1 MPESTLVVIDFETY
15 WDSKTYTLSKMGPI
29 EYVRNENFAPQL
41 CAFAMSNGACCV
53 DCFAVE
59 HERLRTTFEN
69 LDTHDVAWCG
79 HNMHG
84 FDSLILSEFFD
95 FHPRKI
101 WDTIAMMRWTGLSR
115 VCRESHAALTEFLG
129 NGHKAAGTV
138 VSDHKQWP
146 DDFTPEERMFFIQYC
161 KDDAAQCY
169 QNAQAMLPYMTPDAL
184 RFMSITARMATEPSF
199 VLDEDLLL
207 EYLSDL
213 DAAAD
218 KARQE
223 LMSMFSFQTNADML
237 AALRS
242 ADKFAVMLRSLGVE
256 PPLKESAAK
265 TKTKREKLQLAADAG
280 VPGAA
285 EELENMQPVMTYAF
299 SKTDVDFVLMQDH
312 PDPRVALLVRTR
324 LQLNSSIDR
333 SRAETLLKF
342 ARMHKPLPI
351 MLGAWLAHTGRYS
364 AGASADAGTKTDKL
378 QFQNLSKRDPSKRK
392 LRQAIKVPEG
402 QVVVAC
408 DSAQIEARGLAFV
421 ANEVGLLTQFRE
433 GRDPYSELAETIFGV
448 PWQDIKAGAKAGDKK
463 MKMYRNTGKTG
474 ILSCLA
480 GTVEVLTN
488 TGWKRIDTVSVND
501 KVWDGVSWVK
511 HEGLI
516 CNGWRNTIN
525 VAGIDMTPDHLVFDG
540 SSWKMAVE
548 LLGEPRYLKSA
559 TEWAS
564 ASYETV
570 LLTHQKDIAPYG
582 FSPHVLTAAPN
593 AGIEAMPWLMERLAS
608 CARTARHETLSILQ
622 VLRGVLKTLKSVP
635 SLANSQFLTTTVTNT
650 LMPTAKNVQSTVHW
664 CSALA
669 GLNHIGYCN
678 PICVTDGPQDV
689 MLVQRRKQEQH
700 KTKSI
705 GTMQMWCRIMQH
717 VGGYLGVFP
726 LVSHDAVQRR
736 ISVKPGNI
744 MEAGVS
750 ESNFQTVE
758 PFSSILSR
766 CRDMMTRLWSWIG
779 LIATG
784 TMRQVISVL
793 LRGRRIYITEDR
805 LGTCSRS
812 STISEKI
819 KPCLRGV
826 SVPSNTNYIQKV
838 YDLKNCGPNNRFL
851 IRQEGTV
858 LMVHNCGY
866 GVGHTKYS
874 NTLLRQGI
882 HLHEDLDRHHELARY
897 AHGIYR
903 AAHPNIVAFWKTA
916 ENVLEAMLRGE
927 SGTFGGPNNDIYTF
941 GIMPVGP
948 RTDLCVPSV
957 RFPSGYILRYP
968 GLRVER
974 NDRGKWQFLYDTYKG
989 ASKIPTHIYGGAFT
1003 NNLVQ
1008 GLSFVDVIMYQGCRM
1023 DEAGIKLACNIHDAW
1038 ASVVPEEQGEYV
1050 KQQMLHYMSM
1060 VPPALNGL
1068 PVACEA
1074 EIGTTFEIV

>member
-41 CAFAMSNGACCV
+41 CAFAMSNGPCCV
-53 DCFAVE
+53 DCSVVE

-146 DDFTPEERMFFIQYC
+146 DDFTPEERAFFIQYC
-161 KDDAAQCY
+161 KDDAGQCY

-213 DAAAD
+213 DNAAD

-280 VPGAA
+280 RPGAA

-402 QVVVAC
+402 HVVVAC
-408 DSAQIEARGLAFV
+408 DSSQIEARGLAFV

-448 PWQDIKAGAKAGDKK
+448 PWQDIKAGAKAGDKRLK
-463 MKMYRNTGKTG
+463 NYRNVGKTG
-474 ILSCLA
+474 ILSCFA
-480 GTVEVLTN
+480 GDTEVLTD
-488 TGWKRIDTVSVND
+488 TGWKPIVMVSETD
-501 KVWDGVSWVK
+501 KLWDGESWVR
-511 HEGLI
+511 HNGLI
-516 CNGWRNTIN
+516 CNGKKNTIEL
-525 VAGIDMTPDHLVFDG
+525 AGVRVTPDHLIFDG
-540 SSWKMAVE
+540 FSWKTVAA
-548 LLGEPRYLKSA
+548 LQNEPRYLKSA
-559 TEWAS
+559 MFLAVEQSLIALWNNESVSGVSCTNVNVANAEHYIGTMDTLFPEENVQPLARIAAYVTEQICGA
-564 ASYETV
+564 
-570 LLTHQKDIAPYG
+570 L
-582 FSPHVLTAAPN
+582 
-593 AGIEAMPWLMERLAS
+593 
-608 CARTARHETLSILQ
+608 HENTL
-622 VLRGVLKTLKSVP
+622 TLKSDSDSGISQLSVVNEDC
-635 SLANSQFLTTTVTNT
+635 SLAEQTRTVESICHLFNATVVQNLSGHCKQILEQAGLHVVTCVRRNSRILQDMDQTMSAAQSLFLTPDCESVTSNESMYADNGVKILRTPLTRAMEEEVLSFVSRMLGISYYTYPRLKAGMT
-650 LMPTAKNVQSTVHW
+650 LLSSSTVSTTMETTKEETYAWLH
-664 CSALA
+664 
-669 GLNHIGYCN
+669 GLSNA
-678 PICVTDGPQDV
+678 VTDV
-689 MLVQRRKQEQH
+689 LFHLYKQ
-700 KTKSI
+700 KT
-705 GTMQMWCRIMQH
+705 T
-717 VGGYLGVFP
+717 
-726 LVSHDAVQRR
+726 
-736 ISVKPGNI
+736 N
-744 MEAGVS
+744 
-750 ESNFQTVE
+750 
-758 PFSSILSR
+758 
-766 CRDMMTRLWSWIG
+766 
-779 LIATG
+779 
-784 TMRQVISVL
+784 
-793 LRGRRIYITEDR
+793 
-805 LGTCSRS
+805 
-812 STISEKI
+812 SEKN
-819 KPCLRGV
+819 C
-826 SVPSNTNYIQKV
+826 SNSELQMEEV
-838 YDLKNCGPNNRFL
+838 YDIRNAGPNHRFVVRSKVGWL
-851 IRQEGTV
+851 WC
-858 LMVHNCGY
+858 HNCGY

-882 HLHEDLDRHHELARY
+882 RLHEDLDRHHELARY

-968 GLRVER
+968 GLRAER
-974 NDRGKWQFLYDTYKG
+974 NDRGKWQFVYDTYKG

>member
-1 MPESTLVVIDFETY
+1 MTESTLVVIDFETY

-29 EYVRNENFAPQL
+29 EYVRNENFVPQL

-53 DCFAVE
+53 DCSDVE
-59 HERLRTTFEN
+59 HERLRTTFKN

-95 FHPRKI
+95 FHPRQI

-129 NGHKAAGTV
+129 NGNKAAGTV

-146 DDFTPEERMFFIQYC
+146 DDFTPEERAFFIQYC
-161 KDDAAQCY
+161 KDDAGQCY

-213 DAAAD
+213 DDAAD

-223 LMSMFSFQTNADML
+223 LMAMFSFQTNADML

-280 VPGAA
+280 RPGAA

-402 QVVVAC
+402 HVVVAC
-408 DSAQIEARGLAFV
+408 DSSQIEARGLAFV
-421 ANEVGLLTQFRE
+421 SNEVGLLTQFRE

-448 PWQDIKAGAKAGDKK
+448 PWQDIKAGAKSGDKT
-463 MKMYRNTGKTG
+463 MEMYRNTGKTG
-474 ILSCLA
+474 ILSCFA
-480 GTVEVLTN
+480 GDTEVLTD
-488 TGWKRIDTVSVND
+488 TGWKPIVMVSETD
-501 KVWDGVSWVK
+501 KLWDGESWVR
-511 HEGLI
+511 HNGLI
-516 CNGWRNTIN
+516 CNGKKNTIEL
-525 VAGIDMTPDHLVFDG
+525 AGVRVTPDHLIFDG
-540 SSWKMAVE
+540 FSWKTVAA
-548 LLGEPRYLKSA
+548 LQNEPRYLKSA
-559 TEWAS
+559 MFLAVEQSLIALWNNESVSGVSCTNVNVANAEHYIGTMDTLFPEENVQPLARIAAYVTEQICGA
-564 ASYETV
+564 
-570 LLTHQKDIAPYG
+570 L
-582 FSPHVLTAAPN
+582 
-593 AGIEAMPWLMERLAS
+593 
-608 CARTARHETLSILQ
+608 HENTL
-622 VLRGVLKTLKSVP
+622 TLKSDSDSGISQSSVVNEDC
-635 SLANSQFLTTTVTNT
+635 SLAEQTRTVESICHLFNATVVQNLSGHCKQILEQAGLHGVTCVRRNSRTLQDMDQTMSAAQSLFLTPDCESVTSNESMYADNGVKILRTPLTRAMEEEVLSFVSRMLGISYYTYPRLKAGMT
-650 LMPTAKNVQSTVHW
+650 LLSSSTVSTTMETTKEETYVWLH
-664 CSALA
+664 
-669 GLNHIGYCN
+669 GLSNA
-678 PICVTDGPQDV
+678 VTDV
-689 MLVQRRKQEQH
+689 LFHLYKQ
-700 KTKSI
+700 KT
-705 GTMQMWCRIMQH
+705 T
-717 VGGYLGVFP
+717 
-726 LVSHDAVQRR
+726 
-736 ISVKPGNI
+736 N
-744 MEAGVS
+744 
-750 ESNFQTVE
+750 
-758 PFSSILSR
+758 
-766 CRDMMTRLWSWIG
+766 
-779 LIATG
+779 
-784 TMRQVISVL
+784 
-793 LRGRRIYITEDR
+793 
-805 LGTCSRS
+805 
-812 STISEKI
+812 SEKN
-819 KPCLRGV
+819 C
-826 SVPSNTNYIQKV
+826 SNSELQMEEV
-838 YDLKNCGPNNRFL
+838 YDIRNAGPNHRFVVRSKVGWL
-851 IRQEGTV
+851 WC
-858 LMVHNCGY
+858 HNCGY

-968 GLRVER
+968 GLRAER

-1050 KQQMLHYMSM
+1050 KQQMLHYMSI

-1074 EIGTTFEIV
+1074 KIGTTFEIV

>member
-29 EYVRNENFAPQL
+29 EYVRNEKFTPQL
-41 CAFAMSNGACCV
+41 CAFTLSNGSCCV
-53 DCFAVE
+53 DCSVVE

-95 FHPRKI
+95 FHPQKI
-101 WDTIAMMRWTGLSR
+101 YDTIAMMRWTGLSR

-129 NGHKAAGTV
+129 NGNKAAGTV

-146 DDFTPEERMFFIQYC
+146 DDFTPEERAFFIQYC
-161 KDDAAQCY
+161 KDDAGQCY

-223 LMSMFSFQTNADML
+223 LMAMFSFQTNADML

-242 ADKFAVMLRSLGVE
+242 ADKFADMLRSLGIE

-280 VPGAA
+280 RPGAA

-392 LRQAIKVPEG
+392 LRQAIKVPKG
-402 QVVVAC
+402 KVVVAC
-408 DSAQIEARGLAFV
+408 DSSQIEARGLAFV

-474 ILSCLA
+474 ILSC
-480 GTVEVLTN
+480 
-488 TGWKRIDTVSVND
+488 
-501 KVWDGVSWVK
+501 
-511 HEGLI
+511 
-516 CNGWRNTIN
+516 
-525 VAGIDMTPDHLVFDG
+525 
-540 SSWKMAVE
+540 
-548 LLGEPRYLKSA
+548 
-559 TEWAS
+559 
-564 ASYETV
+564 
-570 LLTHQKDIAPYG
+570 
-582 FSPHVLTAAPN
+582 
-593 AGIEAMPWLMERLAS
+593 
-608 CARTARHETLSILQ
+608 
-622 VLRGVLKTLKSVP
+622 
-635 SLANSQFLTTTVTNT
+635 
-650 LMPTAKNVQSTVHW
+650 
-664 CSALA
+664 
-669 GLNHIGYCN
+669 
-678 PICVTDGPQDV
+678 
-689 MLVQRRKQEQH
+689 
-700 KTKSI
+700 
-705 GTMQMWCRIMQH
+705 
-717 VGGYLGVFP
+717 
-726 LVSHDAVQRR
+726 
-736 ISVKPGNI
+736 
-744 MEAGVS
+744 
-750 ESNFQTVE
+750 
-758 PFSSILSR
+758 
-766 CRDMMTRLWSWIG
+766 
-779 LIATG
+779 
-784 TMRQVISVL
+784 
-793 LRGRRIYITEDR
+793 
-805 LGTCSRS
+805 
-812 STISEKI
+812 
-819 KPCLRGV
+819 
-826 SVPSNTNYIQKV
+826 
-838 YDLKNCGPNNRFL
+838 
-851 IRQEGTV
+851 
-858 LMVHNCGY
+858 GY
-866 GVGHTKYS
+866 GVGHHKYS

-968 GLRVER
+968 GLRAER
-974 NDRGKWQFLYDTYKG
+974 NDRGKWQFVYDTYKG

-1050 KQQMLHYMSM
+1050 KQQMLHYMSI

>member
-29 EYVRNENFAPQL
+29 EYVRNEKFTPQL
-41 CAFAMSNGACCV
+41 CAFTLSNGSCCV
-53 DCFAVE
+53 DCSVVE

-95 FHPRKI
+95 FHPQKI
-101 WDTIAMMRWTGLSR
+101 YDTIAMMRWTGLSR

-129 NGHKAAGTV
+129 NGNKAAGTV

-146 DDFTPEERMFFIQYC
+146 DDFTPEERAFFIQYC
-161 KDDAAQCY
+161 KDDAGQCY

-223 LMSMFSFQTNADML
+223 LMAMFSFQTNADML

-242 ADKFAVMLRSLGVE
+242 ADKFADMLRSLGIE

-280 VPGAA
+280 RPGAA

-392 LRQAIKVPEG
+392 LRQAIKVPKG
-402 QVVVAC
+402 KVVVAC
-408 DSAQIEARGLAFV
+408 DSSQIEARGLAFV

-448 PWQDIKAGAKAGDKK
+448 PWQDIKAGAKSGDKK

-474 ILSCLA
+474 ILSC
-480 GTVEVLTN
+480 
-488 TGWKRIDTVSVND
+488 
-501 KVWDGVSWVK
+501 
-511 HEGLI
+511 
-516 CNGWRNTIN
+516 
-525 VAGIDMTPDHLVFDG
+525 
-540 SSWKMAVE
+540 
-548 LLGEPRYLKSA
+548 
-559 TEWAS
+559 
-564 ASYETV
+564 
-570 LLTHQKDIAPYG
+570 
-582 FSPHVLTAAPN
+582 
-593 AGIEAMPWLMERLAS
+593 
-608 CARTARHETLSILQ
+608 
-622 VLRGVLKTLKSVP
+622 
-635 SLANSQFLTTTVTNT
+635 
-650 LMPTAKNVQSTVHW
+650 
-664 CSALA
+664 
-669 GLNHIGYCN
+669 
-678 PICVTDGPQDV
+678 
-689 MLVQRRKQEQH
+689 
-700 KTKSI
+700 
-705 GTMQMWCRIMQH
+705 
-717 VGGYLGVFP
+717 
-726 LVSHDAVQRR
+726 
-736 ISVKPGNI
+736 
-744 MEAGVS
+744 
-750 ESNFQTVE
+750 
-758 PFSSILSR
+758 
-766 CRDMMTRLWSWIG
+766 
-779 LIATG
+779 
-784 TMRQVISVL
+784 
-793 LRGRRIYITEDR
+793 
-805 LGTCSRS
+805 
-812 STISEKI
+812 
-819 KPCLRGV
+819 
-826 SVPSNTNYIQKV
+826 
-838 YDLKNCGPNNRFL
+838 
-851 IRQEGTV
+851 
-858 LMVHNCGY
+858 GY
-866 GVGHTKYS
+866 GVGHHKYS

-968 GLRVER
+968 GLRAER
-974 NDRGKWQFLYDTYKG
+974 NDRGKWQFVYDTYKG

>member
-29 EYVRNENFAPQL
+29 EYVRNEKFTPQL
-41 CAFAMSNGACCV
+41 CAFTLSNGSCCV
-53 DCFAVE
+53 DCSVVE

-95 FHPRKI
+95 FHPQKI
-101 WDTIAMMRWTGLSR
+101 YDTIAMMRWTGLSR

-129 NGHKAAGTV
+129 NGNKAAGTV

-146 DDFTPEERMFFIQYC
+146 DDFTPEERAFFIQYC
-161 KDDAAQCY
+161 KDDAGQCY

-223 LMSMFSFQTNADML
+223 LMAMFSFQTNADML

-242 ADKFAVMLRSLGVE
+242 ADKFADMLRSLGVE

-280 VPGAA
+280 RPGAA

-392 LRQAIKVPEG
+392 LRQAIKVPKG
-402 QVVVAC
+402 KVVVAC
-408 DSAQIEARGLAFV
+408 DSSQIEARGLAFV

-448 PWQDIKAGAKAGDKK
+448 PWQDIKAGAKAGDKQ

-474 ILSCLA
+474 ILSC
-480 GTVEVLTN
+480 
-488 TGWKRIDTVSVND
+488 
-501 KVWDGVSWVK
+501 
-511 HEGLI
+511 
-516 CNGWRNTIN
+516 
-525 VAGIDMTPDHLVFDG
+525 
-540 SSWKMAVE
+540 
-548 LLGEPRYLKSA
+548 
-559 TEWAS
+559 
-564 ASYETV
+564 
-570 LLTHQKDIAPYG
+570 
-582 FSPHVLTAAPN
+582 
-593 AGIEAMPWLMERLAS
+593 
-608 CARTARHETLSILQ
+608 
-622 VLRGVLKTLKSVP
+622 
-635 SLANSQFLTTTVTNT
+635 
-650 LMPTAKNVQSTVHW
+650 
-664 CSALA
+664 
-669 GLNHIGYCN
+669 
-678 PICVTDGPQDV
+678 
-689 MLVQRRKQEQH
+689 
-700 KTKSI
+700 
-705 GTMQMWCRIMQH
+705 
-717 VGGYLGVFP
+717 
-726 LVSHDAVQRR
+726 
-736 ISVKPGNI
+736 
-744 MEAGVS
+744 
-750 ESNFQTVE
+750 
-758 PFSSILSR
+758 
-766 CRDMMTRLWSWIG
+766 
-779 LIATG
+779 
-784 TMRQVISVL
+784 
-793 LRGRRIYITEDR
+793 
-805 LGTCSRS
+805 
-812 STISEKI
+812 
-819 KPCLRGV
+819 
-826 SVPSNTNYIQKV
+826 
-838 YDLKNCGPNNRFL
+838 
-851 IRQEGTV
+851 
-858 LMVHNCGY
+858 GY
-866 GVGHTKYS
+866 GVGHHKYS

-968 GLRVER
+968 GLRAER

>member
-29 EYVRNENFAPQL
+29 EYVRNEKFTPQL
-41 CAFAMSNGACCV
+41 CAFTLSNGSCCV
-53 DCFAVE
+53 DCSVVE

-95 FHPRKI
+95 FHPQKI
-101 WDTIAMMRWTGLSR
+101 YDTIAMMRWTGLSR

-129 NGHKAAGTV
+129 NGNKAAGTV

-146 DDFTPEERMFFIQYC
+146 DDFTPEERAFFIQYC
-161 KDDAAQCY
+161 KDDAGQCY
-169 QNAQAMLPYMTPDAL
+169 QNAQDMLPYMTPDAL

-223 LMSMFSFQTNADML
+223 LMAMFSFQTNADML

-242 ADKFAVMLRSLGVE
+242 ADKFADMLRSLSVE

-280 VPGAA
+280 RPGAA

-342 ARMHKPLPI
+342 AQMHKPLPI

-392 LRQAIKVPEG
+392 LRQAIKVPKG
-402 QVVVAC
+402 KVVVAC
-408 DSAQIEARGLAFV
+408 DSSQIEARGLAFV

-448 PWQDIKAGAKAGDKK
+448 PWQDIKSGAKSGDKK
-463 MKMYRNTGKTG
+463 MKMYRNTGKTCV
-474 ILSCLA
+474 LS
-480 GTVEVLTN
+480 
-488 TGWKRIDTVSVND
+488 
-501 KVWDGVSWVK
+501 
-511 HEGLI
+511 
-516 CNGWRNTIN
+516 
-525 VAGIDMTPDHLVFDG
+525 
-540 SSWKMAVE
+540 
-548 LLGEPRYLKSA
+548 
-559 TEWAS
+559 
-564 ASYETV
+564 
-570 LLTHQKDIAPYG
+570 
-582 FSPHVLTAAPN
+582 
-593 AGIEAMPWLMERLAS
+593 
-608 CARTARHETLSILQ
+608 
-622 VLRGVLKTLKSVP
+622 
-635 SLANSQFLTTTVTNT
+635 
-650 LMPTAKNVQSTVHW
+650 
-664 CSALA
+664 
-669 GLNHIGYCN
+669 
-678 PICVTDGPQDV
+678 
-689 MLVQRRKQEQH
+689 
-700 KTKSI
+700 
-705 GTMQMWCRIMQH
+705 
-717 VGGYLGVFP
+717 
-726 LVSHDAVQRR
+726 
-736 ISVKPGNI
+736 
-744 MEAGVS
+744 
-750 ESNFQTVE
+750 
-758 PFSSILSR
+758 
-766 CRDMMTRLWSWIG
+766 
-779 LIATG
+779 
-784 TMRQVISVL
+784 
-793 LRGRRIYITEDR
+793 
-805 LGTCSRS
+805 
-812 STISEKI
+812 
-819 KPCLRGV
+819 
-826 SVPSNTNYIQKV
+826 
-838 YDLKNCGPNNRFL
+838 
-851 IRQEGTV
+851 
-858 LMVHNCGY
+858 CGY
-866 GVGHTKYS
+866 GVGHHKYS

-968 GLRVER
+968 GLRAER
-974 NDRGKWQFLYDTYKG
+974 NDRGKWQFVYDTYKG

-1050 KQQMLHYMSM
+1050 KQQMLHYMSI

>member
-29 EYVRNENFAPQL
+29 EYVRNEKFTPQL
-41 CAFAMSNGACCV
+41 CAFALSNGSCCV
-53 DCFAVE
+53 DCSVVE
-59 HERLRTTFEN
+59 HTRLQTTFEN

-95 FHPRKI
+95 FHPRQI

-161 KDDAAQCY
+161 KDDAGQCY
-169 QNAQAMLPYMTPDAL
+169 QNALDMLPYMTPDAL

-223 LMSMFSFQTNADML
+223 LMAMFSFQSNADML

-242 ADKFAVMLRSLGVE
+242 ADKFAGMLRSLGIE

-312 PDPRVALLVRTR
+312 PDPRVAMLVRTR

-402 QVVVAC
+402 HVVVAC
-408 DSAQIEARGLAFV
+408 DSSQIEARGLAFV

-433 GRDPYSELAETIFGV
+433 GRDPYSELAETIFGI
-448 PWQDIKAGAKAGDKK
+448 PWQDIKAGAKSGDKK
-463 MKMYRNTGKTG
+463 MKLYRNTGKTG

-488 TGWKRIDTVSVND
+488 TGWKRIDTVFVND

-540 SSWKMAVE
+540 SSWRMAAELFVE
-548 LLGEPRYLKSA
+548 PHYLKSA
-559 TEWAS
+559 KQWA
-564 ASYETV
+564 V
-570 LLTHQKDIAPYG
+570 
-582 FSPHVLTAAPN
+582 
-593 AGIEAMPWLMERLAS
+593 EA
-608 CARTARHETLSILQ
+608 
-622 VLRGVLKTLKSVP
+622 LKTSQVTYNKS
-635 SLANSQFLTTTVTNT
+635 
-650 LMPTAKNVQSTVHW
+650 STI
-664 CSALA
+664 A
-669 GLNHIGYCN
+669 
-678 PICVTDGPQDV
+678 
-689 MLVQRRKQEQH
+689 E
-700 KTKSI
+700 KTKS
-705 GTMQMWCRIMQH
+705 
-717 VGGYLGVFP
+717 
-726 LVSHDAVQRR
+726 
-736 ISVKPGNI
+736 
-744 MEAGVS
+744 
-750 ESNFQTVE
+750 
-758 PFSSILSR
+758 
-766 CRDMMTRLWSWIG
+766 
-779 LIATG
+779 
-784 TMRQVISVL
+784 
-793 LRGRRIYITEDR
+793 
-805 LGTCSRS
+805 
-812 STISEKI
+812 
-819 KPCLRGV
+819 CLRGV
-826 SVPSNTNYIQKV
+826 SVPSIINCTQKV

-851 IRQEGTV
+851 VRQGGTV

-968 GLRVER
+968 GLRAER

-989 ASKIPTHIYGGAFT
+989 ASKIPTHIYGGSFT

-1038 ASVVPEEQGEYV
+1038 ASVTPEEQGEYV

>member
-29 EYVRNENFAPQL
+29 EYVRNEKFTPQL
-41 CAFAMSNGACCV
+41 CAFTLSNGSCCV
-53 DCFAVE
+53 DCSVVE

-95 FHPRKI
+95 FHPQKI
-101 WDTIAMMRWTGLSR
+101 YDTIAMMRWTGLSR

-129 NGHKAAGTV
+129 NGNKAAGTV

-146 DDFTPEERMFFIQYC
+146 DDFTPEERAFFIQYC

-169 QNAQAMLPYMTPDAL
+169 QNAQDMLPYMTPDAL

-223 LMSMFSFQTNADML
+223 LMAMFSFQTNADML

-242 ADKFAVMLRSLGVE
+242 ADKFADMLRSLGVE

-280 VPGAA
+280 RPGAA

-392 LRQAIKVPEG
+392 LRQAIKVPKG
-402 QVVVAC
+402 KVVVAC
-408 DSAQIEARGLAFV
+408 DSSQIEARGLAFV

-448 PWQDIKAGAKAGDKK
+448 PWQDIKAGAKAGDKQ
-463 MKMYRNTGKTG
+463 MKMYRNTGKTC
-474 ILSCLA
+474 ILSC
-480 GTVEVLTN
+480 
-488 TGWKRIDTVSVND
+488 
-501 KVWDGVSWVK
+501 
-511 HEGLI
+511 
-516 CNGWRNTIN
+516 
-525 VAGIDMTPDHLVFDG
+525 
-540 SSWKMAVE
+540 
-548 LLGEPRYLKSA
+548 
-559 TEWAS
+559 
-564 ASYETV
+564 
-570 LLTHQKDIAPYG
+570 
-582 FSPHVLTAAPN
+582 
-593 AGIEAMPWLMERLAS
+593 
-608 CARTARHETLSILQ
+608 
-622 VLRGVLKTLKSVP
+622 
-635 SLANSQFLTTTVTNT
+635 
-650 LMPTAKNVQSTVHW
+650 
-664 CSALA
+664 
-669 GLNHIGYCN
+669 GY
-678 PICVTDGPQDV
+678 
-689 MLVQRRKQEQH
+689 
-700 KTKSI
+700 S
-705 GTMQMWCRIMQH
+705 
-717 VGGYLGVFP
+717 
-726 LVSHDAVQRR
+726 
-736 ISVKPGNI
+736 
-744 MEAGVS
+744 
-750 ESNFQTVE
+750 
-758 PFSSILSR
+758 
-766 CRDMMTRLWSWIG
+766 
-779 LIATG
+779 
-784 TMRQVISVL
+784 
-793 LRGRRIYITEDR
+793 
-805 LGTCSRS
+805 
-812 STISEKI
+812 
-819 KPCLRGV
+819 
-826 SVPSNTNYIQKV
+826 
-838 YDLKNCGPNNRFL
+838 
-851 IRQEGTV
+851 
-858 LMVHNCGY
+858 
-866 GVGHTKYS
+866 VGHHKYS

-882 HLHEDLDRHHELARY
+882 HLHKDLDRHHELARY

-968 GLRVER
+968 GLRAER

>member
-41 CAFAMSNGACCV
+41 CAFAMSKGACCA

-69 LDTHDVAWCG
+69 LDMHDVAWCG

-95 FHPRKI
+95 FHPQKI
-101 WDTIAMMRWTGLSR
+101 YDTIAMMRWTGLSR

-146 DDFTPEERMFFIQYC
+146 DDFTPEERMFFLQYC

-223 LMSMFSFQTNADML
+223 LMAMFSFQTNADML

-280 VPGAA
+280 RPGAV

-402 QVVVAC
+402 HVVVAC
-408 DSAQIEARGLAFV
+408 DSSQIEARGLAFV

-463 MKMYRNTGKTG
+463 MEMYRNTGKTG
-474 ILSCLA
+474 ILSC
-480 GTVEVLTN
+480 
-488 TGWKRIDTVSVND
+488 
-501 KVWDGVSWVK
+501 
-511 HEGLI
+511 
-516 CNGWRNTIN
+516 
-525 VAGIDMTPDHLVFDG
+525 
-540 SSWKMAVE
+540 
-548 LLGEPRYLKSA
+548 
-559 TEWAS
+559 
-564 ASYETV
+564 
-570 LLTHQKDIAPYG
+570 
-582 FSPHVLTAAPN
+582 
-593 AGIEAMPWLMERLAS
+593 
-608 CARTARHETLSILQ
+608 
-622 VLRGVLKTLKSVP
+622 
-635 SLANSQFLTTTVTNT
+635 
-650 LMPTAKNVQSTVHW
+650 
-664 CSALA
+664 
-669 GLNHIGYCN
+669 
-678 PICVTDGPQDV
+678 
-689 MLVQRRKQEQH
+689 
-700 KTKSI
+700 
-705 GTMQMWCRIMQH
+705 
-717 VGGYLGVFP
+717 
-726 LVSHDAVQRR
+726 
-736 ISVKPGNI
+736 
-744 MEAGVS
+744 
-750 ESNFQTVE
+750 
-758 PFSSILSR
+758 
-766 CRDMMTRLWSWIG
+766 
-779 LIATG
+779 
-784 TMRQVISVL
+784 
-793 LRGRRIYITEDR
+793 
-805 LGTCSRS
+805 
-812 STISEKI
+812 
-819 KPCLRGV
+819 
-826 SVPSNTNYIQKV
+826 
-838 YDLKNCGPNNRFL
+838 
-851 IRQEGTV
+851 
-858 LMVHNCGY
+858 GY
-866 GVGHTKYS
+866 GVGYVKYS

-968 GLRVER
+968 GLRAER

-1050 KQQMLHYMSM
+1050 KQQMLHYMSI

-1074 EIGTTFEIV
+1074 KIGTTFEIV

>member
-29 EYVRNENFAPQL
+29 EYVRNEKFTPQL
-41 CAFAMSNGACCV
+41 CAFTLSNGSCCV
-53 DCFAVE
+53 DCSVVE

-95 FHPRKI
+95 FHPQKI
-101 WDTIAMMRWTGLSR
+101 YDTIAMMRWTGLSR

-129 NGHKAAGTV
+129 NGNKAAGTV

-146 DDFTPEERMFFIQYC
+146 DDFTPEERAFFIQYC
-161 KDDAAQCY
+161 KDDAGQCY

-223 LMSMFSFQTNADML
+223 LMAMFSFQTNADML

-242 ADKFAVMLRSLGVE
+242 ADKFADMLRSLGVE

-280 VPGAA
+280 RPGAA

-392 LRQAIKVPEG
+392 LRQAIKVPKG
-402 QVVVAC
+402 KVVVAC
-408 DSAQIEARGLAFV
+408 DSSQIEARGLAFV

-448 PWQDIKAGAKAGDKK
+448 PWQDIKAGAKAGDKQ

-474 ILSCLA
+474 ILSC
-480 GTVEVLTN
+480 
-488 TGWKRIDTVSVND
+488 
-501 KVWDGVSWVK
+501 
-511 HEGLI
+511 
-516 CNGWRNTIN
+516 
-525 VAGIDMTPDHLVFDG
+525 
-540 SSWKMAVE
+540 
-548 LLGEPRYLKSA
+548 
-559 TEWAS
+559 
-564 ASYETV
+564 
-570 LLTHQKDIAPYG
+570 
-582 FSPHVLTAAPN
+582 
-593 AGIEAMPWLMERLAS
+593 
-608 CARTARHETLSILQ
+608 
-622 VLRGVLKTLKSVP
+622 
-635 SLANSQFLTTTVTNT
+635 
-650 LMPTAKNVQSTVHW
+650 
-664 CSALA
+664 
-669 GLNHIGYCN
+669 GY
-678 PICVTDGPQDV
+678 
-689 MLVQRRKQEQH
+689 
-700 KTKSI
+700 S
-705 GTMQMWCRIMQH
+705 
-717 VGGYLGVFP
+717 
-726 LVSHDAVQRR
+726 
-736 ISVKPGNI
+736 
-744 MEAGVS
+744 
-750 ESNFQTVE
+750 
-758 PFSSILSR
+758 
-766 CRDMMTRLWSWIG
+766 
-779 LIATG
+779 
-784 TMRQVISVL
+784 
-793 LRGRRIYITEDR
+793 
-805 LGTCSRS
+805 
-812 STISEKI
+812 
-819 KPCLRGV
+819 
-826 SVPSNTNYIQKV
+826 
-838 YDLKNCGPNNRFL
+838 
-851 IRQEGTV
+851 
-858 LMVHNCGY
+858 
-866 GVGHTKYS
+866 VGHHKYS

-916 ENVLEAMLRGE
+916 EHVLEAMLRGE

-941 GIMPVGP
+941 GIMSVGP

-968 GLRVER
+968 GLRAER
-974 NDRGKWQFLYDTYKG
+974 NDRGKWQFVYDTYKG

-1038 ASVVPEEQGEYV
+1038 ASVVPEEQGDYV
-1050 KQQMLHYMSM
+1050 KQQMLHYMSI

>member
-29 EYVRNENFAPQL
+29 EYVRNENFVPQL
-41 CAFAMSNGACCV
+41 CAFAMSNGSHCV
-53 DCFAVE
+53 DCSVVE

-115 VCRESHAALTEFLG
+115 VCRESHAALTEFLD

-161 KDDAAQCY
+161 KDDAGQCY

-223 LMSMFSFQTNADML
+223 LMAMFSFASNADML

-242 ADKFAVMLRSLGVE
+242 ADKFADMLRSLGVE

-265 TKTKREKLQLAADAG
+265 TKTKREKLRLAADAG
-280 VPGAA
+280 IPGAT

-312 PDPRVALLVRTR
+312 PDQRVALLVRTR

-342 ARMHKPLPI
+342 ARMHKLLPI

-474 ILSCLA
+474 ILSC
-480 GTVEVLTN
+480 
-488 TGWKRIDTVSVND
+488 
-501 KVWDGVSWVK
+501 
-511 HEGLI
+511 
-516 CNGWRNTIN
+516 
-525 VAGIDMTPDHLVFDG
+525 
-540 SSWKMAVE
+540 
-548 LLGEPRYLKSA
+548 
-559 TEWAS
+559 
-564 ASYETV
+564 
-570 LLTHQKDIAPYG
+570 
-582 FSPHVLTAAPN
+582 
-593 AGIEAMPWLMERLAS
+593 
-608 CARTARHETLSILQ
+608 
-622 VLRGVLKTLKSVP
+622 
-635 SLANSQFLTTTVTNT
+635 
-650 LMPTAKNVQSTVHW
+650 
-664 CSALA
+664 
-669 GLNHIGYCN
+669 
-678 PICVTDGPQDV
+678 
-689 MLVQRRKQEQH
+689 
-700 KTKSI
+700 
-705 GTMQMWCRIMQH
+705 
-717 VGGYLGVFP
+717 
-726 LVSHDAVQRR
+726 
-736 ISVKPGNI
+736 
-744 MEAGVS
+744 
-750 ESNFQTVE
+750 
-758 PFSSILSR
+758 
-766 CRDMMTRLWSWIG
+766 
-779 LIATG
+779 
-784 TMRQVISVL
+784 
-793 LRGRRIYITEDR
+793 
-805 LGTCSRS
+805 
-812 STISEKI
+812 
-819 KPCLRGV
+819 
-826 SVPSNTNYIQKV
+826 
-838 YDLKNCGPNNRFL
+838 
-851 IRQEGTV
+851 
-858 LMVHNCGY
+858 GY
-866 GVGHTKYS
+866 GVGHYKYS

-968 GLRVER
+968 GLRAER
-974 NDRGKWQFLYDTYKG
+974 NDRGRWQFVYDTYKG

-1038 ASVVPEEQGEYV
+1038 ASVVPEEQGEHV

>member
-29 EYVRNENFAPQL
+29 EYVRNEKFTPQL
-41 CAFAMSNGACCV
+41 CAFTLSNGSCCV
-53 DCFAVE
+53 DCSVVE

-95 FHPRKI
+95 FHPQKI
-101 WDTIAMMRWTGLSR
+101 YDTIAMMRWTGLSR

-129 NGHKAAGTV
+129 NGNKAAGTV

-146 DDFTPEERMFFIQYC
+146 DDFTPEERAFFIQYC
-161 KDDAAQCY
+161 KDDAGQCY

-223 LMSMFSFQTNADML
+223 LMAMFSFQTNADML

-242 ADKFAVMLRSLGVE
+242 ADKFASMLRSLGVE

-280 VPGAA
+280 RPGAA

-392 LRQAIKVPEG
+392 LRQAIKVPKG
-402 QVVVAC
+402 KVVVAC
-408 DSAQIEARGLAFV
+408 DSSQIEARGLAFV

-448 PWQDIKAGAKAGDKK
+448 PWQDIKAGAKSGDKK
-463 MKMYRNTGKTG
+463 MKMYRNTGKSCV
-474 ILSCLA
+474 LSC
-480 GTVEVLTN
+480 
-488 TGWKRIDTVSVND
+488 
-501 KVWDGVSWVK
+501 
-511 HEGLI
+511 
-516 CNGWRNTIN
+516 
-525 VAGIDMTPDHLVFDG
+525 
-540 SSWKMAVE
+540 
-548 LLGEPRYLKSA
+548 
-559 TEWAS
+559 
-564 ASYETV
+564 
-570 LLTHQKDIAPYG
+570 
-582 FSPHVLTAAPN
+582 
-593 AGIEAMPWLMERLAS
+593 
-608 CARTARHETLSILQ
+608 
-622 VLRGVLKTLKSVP
+622 
-635 SLANSQFLTTTVTNT
+635 
-650 LMPTAKNVQSTVHW
+650 
-664 CSALA
+664 
-669 GLNHIGYCN
+669 GY
-678 PICVTDGPQDV
+678 
-689 MLVQRRKQEQH
+689 
-700 KTKSI
+700 S
-705 GTMQMWCRIMQH
+705 
-717 VGGYLGVFP
+717 
-726 LVSHDAVQRR
+726 
-736 ISVKPGNI
+736 
-744 MEAGVS
+744 
-750 ESNFQTVE
+750 
-758 PFSSILSR
+758 
-766 CRDMMTRLWSWIG
+766 
-779 LIATG
+779 
-784 TMRQVISVL
+784 
-793 LRGRRIYITEDR
+793 
-805 LGTCSRS
+805 
-812 STISEKI
+812 
-819 KPCLRGV
+819 
-826 SVPSNTNYIQKV
+826 
-838 YDLKNCGPNNRFL
+838 
-851 IRQEGTV
+851 
-858 LMVHNCGY
+858 
-866 GVGHTKYS
+866 VGHHKYS

-968 GLRVER
+968 GLRAER
-974 NDRGKWQFLYDTYKG
+974 NDRGKWQFVYDTYKG

-1050 KQQMLHYMSM
+1050 KQQMLHYMSI

>member
-29 EYVRNENFAPQL
+29 EYVRNEKFTPQL
-41 CAFAMSNGACCV
+41 CAFTLSNGSCCV
-53 DCFAVE
+53 DCSAVE

-95 FHPRKI
+95 FHPQKI
-101 WDTIAMMRWTGLSR
+101 YDTIAMMRWTGLSR

-129 NGHKAAGTV
+129 NGNKAAGTV

-146 DDFTPEERMFFIQYC
+146 DDFTPEERAFFIQYC
-161 KDDAAQCY
+161 KDDAGQCY

-223 LMSMFSFQTNADML
+223 LMAMFSFQTNADML

-242 ADKFAVMLRSLGVE
+242 ADKFADMLRSLGIE

-280 VPGAA
+280 RPGAA

-392 LRQAIKVPEG
+392 LRQAIKVPKG
-402 QVVVAC
+402 KVVVAC
-408 DSAQIEARGLAFV
+408 DSSQIEARGLAFV
-421 ANEVGLLTQFRE
+421 SNEVGLLTQFRE

-448 PWQDIKAGAKAGDKK
+448 PWQDIKAGAKSGDKT

-474 ILSCLA
+474 ILSC
-480 GTVEVLTN
+480 
-488 TGWKRIDTVSVND
+488 
-501 KVWDGVSWVK
+501 
-511 HEGLI
+511 
-516 CNGWRNTIN
+516 
-525 VAGIDMTPDHLVFDG
+525 
-540 SSWKMAVE
+540 
-548 LLGEPRYLKSA
+548 
-559 TEWAS
+559 
-564 ASYETV
+564 
-570 LLTHQKDIAPYG
+570 
-582 FSPHVLTAAPN
+582 
-593 AGIEAMPWLMERLAS
+593 
-608 CARTARHETLSILQ
+608 
-622 VLRGVLKTLKSVP
+622 
-635 SLANSQFLTTTVTNT
+635 
-650 LMPTAKNVQSTVHW
+650 
-664 CSALA
+664 
-669 GLNHIGYCN
+669 
-678 PICVTDGPQDV
+678 
-689 MLVQRRKQEQH
+689 
-700 KTKSI
+700 
-705 GTMQMWCRIMQH
+705 
-717 VGGYLGVFP
+717 
-726 LVSHDAVQRR
+726 
-736 ISVKPGNI
+736 
-744 MEAGVS
+744 
-750 ESNFQTVE
+750 
-758 PFSSILSR
+758 
-766 CRDMMTRLWSWIG
+766 
-779 LIATG
+779 
-784 TMRQVISVL
+784 
-793 LRGRRIYITEDR
+793 
-805 LGTCSRS
+805 
-812 STISEKI
+812 
-819 KPCLRGV
+819 
-826 SVPSNTNYIQKV
+826 
-838 YDLKNCGPNNRFL
+838 
-851 IRQEGTV
+851 
-858 LMVHNCGY
+858 GY
-866 GVGHTKYS
+866 GVGHHKYS

-968 GLRVER
+968 GLRAER
-974 NDRGKWQFLYDTYKG
+974 NDRGKWQFVYDTYKG

-1050 KQQMLHYMSM
+1050 KQQMLHYMSI

>member
-29 EYVRNENFAPQL
+29 EYVRNEKFTPQL
-41 CAFAMSNGACCV
+41 CAFTLSNGSCCA
-53 DCFAVE
+53 DCSVVE

-84 FDSLILSEFFD
+84 FDNLILSEFFD
-95 FHPRKI
+95 FHPQKI
-101 WDTIAMMRWTGLSR
+101 YDTIAMMRWTGLSR

-129 NGHKAAGTV
+129 NGNKAAGTV

-146 DDFTPEERMFFIQYC
+146 DDFTPEERAFFIQYC
-161 KDDAAQCY
+161 KDDAGQCY
-169 QNAQAMLPYMTPDAL
+169 QNAQDMLPYMTPDAL

-213 DAAAD
+213 DNAAD

-223 LMSMFSFQTNADML
+223 LMSMFSFKTNADML

-242 ADKFAVMLRSLGVE
+242 ADKFAIMLRSLGIE

-378 QFQNLSKRDPSKRK
+378 QVQNLSKRDPSKRK

-402 QVVVAC
+402 KVVVAC
-408 DSAQIEARGLAFV
+408 DSSQIEARGLAFV

-448 PWQDIKAGAKAGDKK
+448 PWQDIKAGAKSGDKT
-463 MKMYRNTGKTG
+463 MEMYRNTGKTG
-474 ILSCLA
+474 ILSC
-480 GTVEVLTN
+480 
-488 TGWKRIDTVSVND
+488 
-501 KVWDGVSWVK
+501 
-511 HEGLI
+511 
-516 CNGWRNTIN
+516 
-525 VAGIDMTPDHLVFDG
+525 
-540 SSWKMAVE
+540 
-548 LLGEPRYLKSA
+548 
-559 TEWAS
+559 
-564 ASYETV
+564 
-570 LLTHQKDIAPYG
+570 
-582 FSPHVLTAAPN
+582 
-593 AGIEAMPWLMERLAS
+593 
-608 CARTARHETLSILQ
+608 
-622 VLRGVLKTLKSVP
+622 
-635 SLANSQFLTTTVTNT
+635 
-650 LMPTAKNVQSTVHW
+650 
-664 CSALA
+664 
-669 GLNHIGYCN
+669 
-678 PICVTDGPQDV
+678 
-689 MLVQRRKQEQH
+689 
-700 KTKSI
+700 
-705 GTMQMWCRIMQH
+705 
-717 VGGYLGVFP
+717 
-726 LVSHDAVQRR
+726 
-736 ISVKPGNI
+736 
-744 MEAGVS
+744 
-750 ESNFQTVE
+750 
-758 PFSSILSR
+758 
-766 CRDMMTRLWSWIG
+766 
-779 LIATG
+779 
-784 TMRQVISVL
+784 
-793 LRGRRIYITEDR
+793 
-805 LGTCSRS
+805 
-812 STISEKI
+812 
-819 KPCLRGV
+819 
-826 SVPSNTNYIQKV
+826 
-838 YDLKNCGPNNRFL
+838 
-851 IRQEGTV
+851 
-858 LMVHNCGY
+858 GY
-866 GVGHTKYS
+866 GVGYVKYS

-927 SGTFGGPNNDIYTF
+927 SGIFGGPNNDIYTF

-968 GLRVER
+968 GLRAER
-974 NDRGKWQFLYDTYKG
+974 NDWGKWQFLYDTYKG

-1038 ASVVPEEQGEYV
+1038 ASVVPEEQGDYV
-1050 KQQMLHYMSM
+1050 KQQMLHYMSI

-1074 EIGTTFEIV
+1074 KIGTTFEIV

>member
-29 EYVRNENFAPQL
+29 EYVRNEKFTPQL

-59 HERLRTTFEN
+59 YERLRTTFEN
-69 LDTHDVAWCG
+69 LDAHDVAWCG

-161 KDDAAQCY
+161 KDDAGQCY
-169 QNAQAMLPYMTPDAL
+169 QNALAMLPYMTPDAL

-213 DAAAD
+213 DNATD

-223 LMSMFSFQTNADML
+223 LMSMFSFKTNADML

-242 ADKFAVMLRSLGVE
+242 ADKFAGMLRSLGIE

-280 VPGAA
+280 RPGAA

-402 QVVVAC
+402 HVVVAC
-408 DSAQIEARGLAFV
+408 DSSQIEARGLAFV

-474 ILSCLA
+474 ILSC
-480 GTVEVLTN
+480 
-488 TGWKRIDTVSVND
+488 
-501 KVWDGVSWVK
+501 
-511 HEGLI
+511 
-516 CNGWRNTIN
+516 
-525 VAGIDMTPDHLVFDG
+525 
-540 SSWKMAVE
+540 
-548 LLGEPRYLKSA
+548 
-559 TEWAS
+559 
-564 ASYETV
+564 
-570 LLTHQKDIAPYG
+570 
-582 FSPHVLTAAPN
+582 
-593 AGIEAMPWLMERLAS
+593 
-608 CARTARHETLSILQ
+608 
-622 VLRGVLKTLKSVP
+622 
-635 SLANSQFLTTTVTNT
+635 
-650 LMPTAKNVQSTVHW
+650 
-664 CSALA
+664 
-669 GLNHIGYCN
+669 
-678 PICVTDGPQDV
+678 
-689 MLVQRRKQEQH
+689 
-700 KTKSI
+700 
-705 GTMQMWCRIMQH
+705 
-717 VGGYLGVFP
+717 
-726 LVSHDAVQRR
+726 
-736 ISVKPGNI
+736 
-744 MEAGVS
+744 
-750 ESNFQTVE
+750 
-758 PFSSILSR
+758 
-766 CRDMMTRLWSWIG
+766 
-779 LIATG
+779 
-784 TMRQVISVL
+784 
-793 LRGRRIYITEDR
+793 
-805 LGTCSRS
+805 
-812 STISEKI
+812 
-819 KPCLRGV
+819 
-826 SVPSNTNYIQKV
+826 
-838 YDLKNCGPNNRFL
+838 
-851 IRQEGTV
+851 
-858 LMVHNCGY
+858 GY
-866 GVGHTKYS
+866 GVGHHKYS

-968 GLRVER
+968 GLRAER

>member
-29 EYVRNENFAPQL
+29 EYVRNEKFTPQL
-41 CAFAMSNGACCV
+41 CAFTLSNGSCCV
-53 DCFAVE
+53 DCSVVE

-95 FHPRKI
+95 FHPQKI
-101 WDTIAMMRWTGLSR
+101 YDTIAMMRWTGLSR

-129 NGHKAAGTV
+129 NGNKAAGTV

-146 DDFTPEERMFFIQYC
+146 DDFTPEERAFFIQYC
-161 KDDAAQCY
+161 KDDAGQCY
-169 QNAQAMLPYMTPDAL
+169 QNAQDMLPYMTPDAL

-223 LMSMFSFQTNADML
+223 LMAMFSFQTNADML

-242 ADKFAVMLRSLGVE
+242 ADKFASMLRSLGVE

-280 VPGAA
+280 RPGAA

-392 LRQAIKVPEG
+392 LRQAIKVPKG
-402 QVVVAC
+402 KVVVAC
-408 DSAQIEARGLAFV
+408 DSSQIEARGLAFV

-448 PWQDIKAGAKAGDKK
+448 PWQDIKSGAKSGDKK
-463 MKMYRNTGKTG
+463 MKMYRNTGKTCV
-474 ILSCLA
+474 LS
-480 GTVEVLTN
+480 
-488 TGWKRIDTVSVND
+488 
-501 KVWDGVSWVK
+501 
-511 HEGLI
+511 
-516 CNGWRNTIN
+516 
-525 VAGIDMTPDHLVFDG
+525 
-540 SSWKMAVE
+540 
-548 LLGEPRYLKSA
+548 
-559 TEWAS
+559 
-564 ASYETV
+564 
-570 LLTHQKDIAPYG
+570 
-582 FSPHVLTAAPN
+582 
-593 AGIEAMPWLMERLAS
+593 
-608 CARTARHETLSILQ
+608 
-622 VLRGVLKTLKSVP
+622 
-635 SLANSQFLTTTVTNT
+635 
-650 LMPTAKNVQSTVHW
+650 
-664 CSALA
+664 
-669 GLNHIGYCN
+669 
-678 PICVTDGPQDV
+678 
-689 MLVQRRKQEQH
+689 
-700 KTKSI
+700 
-705 GTMQMWCRIMQH
+705 
-717 VGGYLGVFP
+717 
-726 LVSHDAVQRR
+726 
-736 ISVKPGNI
+736 
-744 MEAGVS
+744 
-750 ESNFQTVE
+750 
-758 PFSSILSR
+758 
-766 CRDMMTRLWSWIG
+766 
-779 LIATG
+779 
-784 TMRQVISVL
+784 
-793 LRGRRIYITEDR
+793 
-805 LGTCSRS
+805 
-812 STISEKI
+812 
-819 KPCLRGV
+819 
-826 SVPSNTNYIQKV
+826 
-838 YDLKNCGPNNRFL
+838 
-851 IRQEGTV
+851 
-858 LMVHNCGY
+858 CGY
-866 GVGHTKYS
+866 GVGHHKYS

-968 GLRVER
+968 GLRAER
-974 NDRGKWQFLYDTYKG
+974 NDRGKWQFVYDTYKG

-1050 KQQMLHYMSM
+1050 KQQMLHYMSI

>member
-41 CAFAMSNGACCV
+41 CAFAMSNGVCCV

-69 LDTHDVAWCG
+69 LDMHDVAWCG

-161 KDDAAQCY
+161 KDDAGQCY

-223 LMSMFSFQTNADML
+223 LMAMFSFQTNADML

-242 ADKFAVMLRSLGVE
+242 ADKFAGMLRSLGIE

-402 QVVVAC
+402 HVVVAC
-408 DSAQIEARGLAFV
+408 DSSQIEARGLAFV

-463 MKMYRNTGKTG
+463 MEMYRNTGKTG
-474 ILSCLA
+474 ILSC
-480 GTVEVLTN
+480 
-488 TGWKRIDTVSVND
+488 
-501 KVWDGVSWVK
+501 
-511 HEGLI
+511 
-516 CNGWRNTIN
+516 
-525 VAGIDMTPDHLVFDG
+525 
-540 SSWKMAVE
+540 
-548 LLGEPRYLKSA
+548 
-559 TEWAS
+559 
-564 ASYETV
+564 
-570 LLTHQKDIAPYG
+570 
-582 FSPHVLTAAPN
+582 
-593 AGIEAMPWLMERLAS
+593 
-608 CARTARHETLSILQ
+608 
-622 VLRGVLKTLKSVP
+622 
-635 SLANSQFLTTTVTNT
+635 
-650 LMPTAKNVQSTVHW
+650 
-664 CSALA
+664 
-669 GLNHIGYCN
+669 
-678 PICVTDGPQDV
+678 
-689 MLVQRRKQEQH
+689 
-700 KTKSI
+700 
-705 GTMQMWCRIMQH
+705 
-717 VGGYLGVFP
+717 
-726 LVSHDAVQRR
+726 
-736 ISVKPGNI
+736 
-744 MEAGVS
+744 
-750 ESNFQTVE
+750 
-758 PFSSILSR
+758 
-766 CRDMMTRLWSWIG
+766 
-779 LIATG
+779 
-784 TMRQVISVL
+784 
-793 LRGRRIYITEDR
+793 
-805 LGTCSRS
+805 
-812 STISEKI
+812 
-819 KPCLRGV
+819 
-826 SVPSNTNYIQKV
+826 
-838 YDLKNCGPNNRFL
+838 
-851 IRQEGTV
+851 
-858 LMVHNCGY
+858 GY
-866 GVGHTKYS
+866 GVGYVKYS

-968 GLRVER
+968 GLRAER

-1038 ASVVPEEQGEYV
+1038 ASVMPEEQGEYV
-1050 KQQMLHYMSM
+1050 KQQMLHYMSI

-1074 EIGTTFEIV
+1074 KIGTTFEIV

>member
-29 EYVRNENFAPQL
+29 EYVRNEKFTPQL
-41 CAFAMSNGACCV
+41 CAFTLSNGSCCV
-53 DCFAVE
+53 DCSVVE

-95 FHPRKI
+95 FHPQKI
-101 WDTIAMMRWTGLSR
+101 YDTIAMMRWTGLSR

-129 NGHKAAGTV
+129 NGNKAAGTV

-146 DDFTPEERMFFIQYC
+146 DDFTPEERAFFIQYC
-161 KDDAAQCY
+161 KDDAGQCY

-223 LMSMFSFQTNADML
+223 LMAMFSFQTNADML

-242 ADKFAVMLRSLGVE
+242 ADKFADMLRSLGVE

-280 VPGAA
+280 RPGAA

-392 LRQAIKVPEG
+392 LRQAIKVPKG
-402 QVVVAC
+402 KVVVAC
-408 DSAQIEARGLAFV
+408 DSSQIEARGLAFV

-474 ILSCLA
+474 ILSC
-480 GTVEVLTN
+480 
-488 TGWKRIDTVSVND
+488 
-501 KVWDGVSWVK
+501 
-511 HEGLI
+511 
-516 CNGWRNTIN
+516 
-525 VAGIDMTPDHLVFDG
+525 
-540 SSWKMAVE
+540 
-548 LLGEPRYLKSA
+548 
-559 TEWAS
+559 
-564 ASYETV
+564 
-570 LLTHQKDIAPYG
+570 
-582 FSPHVLTAAPN
+582 
-593 AGIEAMPWLMERLAS
+593 
-608 CARTARHETLSILQ
+608 
-622 VLRGVLKTLKSVP
+622 
-635 SLANSQFLTTTVTNT
+635 
-650 LMPTAKNVQSTVHW
+650 
-664 CSALA
+664 
-669 GLNHIGYCN
+669 
-678 PICVTDGPQDV
+678 
-689 MLVQRRKQEQH
+689 
-700 KTKSI
+700 
-705 GTMQMWCRIMQH
+705 
-717 VGGYLGVFP
+717 
-726 LVSHDAVQRR
+726 
-736 ISVKPGNI
+736 
-744 MEAGVS
+744 
-750 ESNFQTVE
+750 
-758 PFSSILSR
+758 
-766 CRDMMTRLWSWIG
+766 
-779 LIATG
+779 
-784 TMRQVISVL
+784 
-793 LRGRRIYITEDR
+793 
-805 LGTCSRS
+805 
-812 STISEKI
+812 
-819 KPCLRGV
+819 
-826 SVPSNTNYIQKV
+826 
-838 YDLKNCGPNNRFL
+838 
-851 IRQEGTV
+851 
-858 LMVHNCGY
+858 GY
-866 GVGHTKYS
+866 GVGHHKYS

-957 RFPSGYILRYP
+957 QFPSGYILRYP
-968 GLRVER
+968 GLRAER
-974 NDRGKWQFLYDTYKG
+974 NDRGKWQFVYDTYKG

-1050 KQQMLHYMSM
+1050 KQQMLHYMSI

>member
-29 EYVRNENFAPQL
+29 EYVRNEKFTPQL
-41 CAFAMSNGACCV
+41 CAFTLSNGSCCV
-53 DCFAVE
+53 DCSDVE
-59 HERLRTTFEN
+59 HERLQTTFKN

-95 FHPRKI
+95 FHPQKI
-101 WDTIAMMRWTGLSR
+101 YDTIAMMRWTGLSR

-129 NGHKAAGTV
+129 NGNKAAGTV

-146 DDFTPEERMFFIQYC
+146 DDFTPEERAFFIQYC

-169 QNAQAMLPYMTPDAL
+169 KNAQAMLPYMTPDAL

-223 LMSMFSFQTNADML
+223 LMAMFSFQTNADML

-242 ADKFAVMLRSLGVE
+242 ADKFADMLRSLGVE

-280 VPGAA
+280 RPGAA

-392 LRQAIKVPEG
+392 LRQAIKVPKG
-402 QVVVAC
+402 KVVVAC
-408 DSAQIEARGLAFV
+408 DSSQIEARGLAFV

-448 PWQDIKAGAKAGDKK
+448 PWQDIKAGAKSGDKQ
-463 MKMYRNTGKTG
+463 MKNYRNVGKTG
-474 ILSCLA
+474 ILSCFA
-480 GTVEVLTN
+480 GDTEVLTD
-488 TGWKRIDTVSVND
+488 TGWKPIVMVSETD
-501 KVWDGVSWVK
+501 KLWDGESWVR
-511 HEGLI
+511 HNGLI
-516 CNGWRNTIN
+516 CNGKKNTIEL
-525 VAGIDMTPDHLVFDG
+525 AGVRVTPDHLIFDG
-540 SSWKMAVE
+540 FSWKTVAA
-548 LLGEPRYLKSA
+548 LQNEPRYLKSA
-559 TEWAS
+559 MFLAVEQSLIALWNNELVSGVSCTNVNVANAEHYIGTMDTLFPEENVQPLARIAAYVTEQICGA
-564 ASYETV
+564 
-570 LLTHQKDIAPYG
+570 L
-582 FSPHVLTAAPN
+582 
-593 AGIEAMPWLMERLAS
+593 
-608 CARTARHETLSILQ
+608 HENTL
-622 VLRGVLKTLKSVP
+622 TLKSDSDSGISQLSVVNEDC
-635 SLANSQFLTTTVTNT
+635 SLAEQTRTVESICHLFNATVVQNLSGHCKQILEQAGLHGVTCVRRNSRTLQDMDQTMSAAQSLFLTPDCESVTSNESMYADNGVKILRTPLTRAMEEEVLSFVSRMLGISYYTYPRLKAGMT
-650 LMPTAKNVQSTVHW
+650 LLSSSTVSTTMETTKEETYAWLH
-664 CSALA
+664 
-669 GLNHIGYCN
+669 GLSNA
-678 PICVTDGPQDV
+678 VTDV
-689 MLVQRRKQEQH
+689 LFHLYKQ
-700 KTKSI
+700 KT
-705 GTMQMWCRIMQH
+705 T
-717 VGGYLGVFP
+717 
-726 LVSHDAVQRR
+726 
-736 ISVKPGNI
+736 N
-744 MEAGVS
+744 
-750 ESNFQTVE
+750 
-758 PFSSILSR
+758 
-766 CRDMMTRLWSWIG
+766 
-779 LIATG
+779 
-784 TMRQVISVL
+784 
-793 LRGRRIYITEDR
+793 
-805 LGTCSRS
+805 
-812 STISEKI
+812 SEKN
-819 KPCLRGV
+819 C
-826 SVPSNTNYIQKV
+826 SNSELQMEEV
-838 YDLKNCGPNNRFL
+838 YDIRNAGPNHRFVVRSKVGWL
-851 IRQEGTV
+851 WC
-858 LMVHNCGY
+858 HNCGY

-882 HLHEDLDRHHELARY
+882 RLHEDLDRHHELARY

-968 GLRVER
+968 GLRAER
-974 NDRGKWQFLYDTYKG
+974 NDRGKWQFVYDTYKG

-1050 KQQMLHYMSM
+1050 KQQMLHYMSI

>member
-29 EYVRNENFAPQL
+29 EYVRNEKFTPQL
-41 CAFAMSNGACCV
+41 CAFALSNGACCV

-59 HERLRTTFEN
+59 HERLQTTFEN
-69 LDTHDVAWCG
+69 LDAHDVAWCG

-161 KDDAAQCY
+161 KDDAGQCY

-223 LMSMFSFQTNADML
+223 LISMFSFQTNADML

-242 ADKFAVMLRSLGVE
+242 ADKFAGMLRSLGIE

-280 VPGAA
+280 RPGAA

-392 LRQAIKVPEG
+392 LRQAIKVPKG
-402 QVVVAC
+402 KVVVAC
-408 DSAQIEARGLAFV
+408 DSSQIEARGLAFV

-474 ILSCLA
+474 ILSC
-480 GTVEVLTN
+480 
-488 TGWKRIDTVSVND
+488 
-501 KVWDGVSWVK
+501 
-511 HEGLI
+511 
-516 CNGWRNTIN
+516 
-525 VAGIDMTPDHLVFDG
+525 
-540 SSWKMAVE
+540 
-548 LLGEPRYLKSA
+548 
-559 TEWAS
+559 
-564 ASYETV
+564 
-570 LLTHQKDIAPYG
+570 
-582 FSPHVLTAAPN
+582 
-593 AGIEAMPWLMERLAS
+593 
-608 CARTARHETLSILQ
+608 
-622 VLRGVLKTLKSVP
+622 
-635 SLANSQFLTTTVTNT
+635 
-650 LMPTAKNVQSTVHW
+650 
-664 CSALA
+664 
-669 GLNHIGYCN
+669 
-678 PICVTDGPQDV
+678 
-689 MLVQRRKQEQH
+689 
-700 KTKSI
+700 
-705 GTMQMWCRIMQH
+705 
-717 VGGYLGVFP
+717 
-726 LVSHDAVQRR
+726 
-736 ISVKPGNI
+736 
-744 MEAGVS
+744 
-750 ESNFQTVE
+750 
-758 PFSSILSR
+758 
-766 CRDMMTRLWSWIG
+766 
-779 LIATG
+779 
-784 TMRQVISVL
+784 
-793 LRGRRIYITEDR
+793 
-805 LGTCSRS
+805 
-812 STISEKI
+812 
-819 KPCLRGV
+819 
-826 SVPSNTNYIQKV
+826 
-838 YDLKNCGPNNRFL
+838 
-851 IRQEGTV
+851 
-858 LMVHNCGY
+858 GY
-866 GVGHTKYS
+866 GVGHHKYS

-968 GLRVER
+968 GLRAER

>member
-29 EYVRNENFAPQL
+29 EYVRNEKFTPQL
-41 CAFAMSNGACCV
+41 CAFTLSNGSCCV
-53 DCFAVE
+53 DCSVVE

-95 FHPRKI
+95 FHPQKI
-101 WDTIAMMRWTGLSR
+101 YDTIAMMRWTGLSR

-129 NGHKAAGTV
+129 NGNKAAGTV

-146 DDFTPEERMFFIQYC
+146 DDFTPEERAFFIQYC
-161 KDDAAQCY
+161 KDDAGQCY

-218 KARQE
+218 NARQE
-223 LMSMFSFQTNADML
+223 LMAMFSFQTNADML

-242 ADKFAVMLRSLGVE
+242 ADKFAEMLRSLGVE

-280 VPGAA
+280 RPGAA

-392 LRQAIKVPEG
+392 LRQAIKVPKG
-402 QVVVAC
+402 KVVVAC
-408 DSAQIEARGLAFV
+408 DSSQIEARGLAFV

-448 PWQDIKAGAKAGDKK
+448 PWQDIKSGAKSGDKK
-463 MKMYRNTGKTG
+463 MKMYRNTGKTCV
-474 ILSCLA
+474 LS
-480 GTVEVLTN
+480 
-488 TGWKRIDTVSVND
+488 
-501 KVWDGVSWVK
+501 
-511 HEGLI
+511 
-516 CNGWRNTIN
+516 
-525 VAGIDMTPDHLVFDG
+525 
-540 SSWKMAVE
+540 
-548 LLGEPRYLKSA
+548 
-559 TEWAS
+559 
-564 ASYETV
+564 
-570 LLTHQKDIAPYG
+570 
-582 FSPHVLTAAPN
+582 
-593 AGIEAMPWLMERLAS
+593 
-608 CARTARHETLSILQ
+608 
-622 VLRGVLKTLKSVP
+622 
-635 SLANSQFLTTTVTNT
+635 
-650 LMPTAKNVQSTVHW
+650 
-664 CSALA
+664 
-669 GLNHIGYCN
+669 
-678 PICVTDGPQDV
+678 
-689 MLVQRRKQEQH
+689 
-700 KTKSI
+700 
-705 GTMQMWCRIMQH
+705 
-717 VGGYLGVFP
+717 
-726 LVSHDAVQRR
+726 
-736 ISVKPGNI
+736 
-744 MEAGVS
+744 
-750 ESNFQTVE
+750 
-758 PFSSILSR
+758 
-766 CRDMMTRLWSWIG
+766 
-779 LIATG
+779 
-784 TMRQVISVL
+784 
-793 LRGRRIYITEDR
+793 
-805 LGTCSRS
+805 
-812 STISEKI
+812 
-819 KPCLRGV
+819 
-826 SVPSNTNYIQKV
+826 
-838 YDLKNCGPNNRFL
+838 
-851 IRQEGTV
+851 
-858 LMVHNCGY
+858 CGY
-866 GVGHTKYS
+866 GVGHHKYS

-968 GLRVER
+968 GLRAER
-974 NDRGKWQFLYDTYKG
+974 NDRGKWQFVYDTYKG

-1050 KQQMLHYMSM
+1050 KQQMLHYMSI

>member
-29 EYVRNENFAPQL
+29 EYVRNEKFTPQL
-41 CAFAMSNGACCV
+41 CAFTLSNGSCCV
-53 DCFAVE
+53 DCSVVE

-95 FHPRKI
+95 FHPQKI
-101 WDTIAMMRWTGLSR
+101 YDTIAMMRWTGLSR

-129 NGHKAAGTV
+129 NGNKAAGTV

-146 DDFTPEERMFFIQYC
+146 DDFTPEERAFFIQYC
-161 KDDAAQCY
+161 KDDAGQCY
-169 QNAQAMLPYMTPDAL
+169 QNAQDMLPYMTPDAL

-213 DAAAD
+213 DNAAD

-223 LMSMFSFQTNADML
+223 LMSMFSFKTNADML

-242 ADKFAVMLRSLGVE
+242 ADKFASMLRSLGIE

-402 QVVVAC
+402 KVVVAC
-408 DSAQIEARGLAFV
+408 DSSQIEARGLAFV

-448 PWQDIKAGAKAGDKK
+448 PWQDIKAGAKSGDKT
-463 MKMYRNTGKTG
+463 MEMYRNTGKTG
-474 ILSCLA
+474 ILSC
-480 GTVEVLTN
+480 
-488 TGWKRIDTVSVND
+488 
-501 KVWDGVSWVK
+501 
-511 HEGLI
+511 
-516 CNGWRNTIN
+516 
-525 VAGIDMTPDHLVFDG
+525 
-540 SSWKMAVE
+540 
-548 LLGEPRYLKSA
+548 
-559 TEWAS
+559 
-564 ASYETV
+564 
-570 LLTHQKDIAPYG
+570 
-582 FSPHVLTAAPN
+582 
-593 AGIEAMPWLMERLAS
+593 
-608 CARTARHETLSILQ
+608 
-622 VLRGVLKTLKSVP
+622 
-635 SLANSQFLTTTVTNT
+635 
-650 LMPTAKNVQSTVHW
+650 
-664 CSALA
+664 
-669 GLNHIGYCN
+669 GY
-678 PICVTDGPQDV
+678 
-689 MLVQRRKQEQH
+689 
-700 KTKSI
+700 S
-705 GTMQMWCRIMQH
+705 
-717 VGGYLGVFP
+717 
-726 LVSHDAVQRR
+726 
-736 ISVKPGNI
+736 
-744 MEAGVS
+744 
-750 ESNFQTVE
+750 
-758 PFSSILSR
+758 
-766 CRDMMTRLWSWIG
+766 
-779 LIATG
+779 
-784 TMRQVISVL
+784 
-793 LRGRRIYITEDR
+793 
-805 LGTCSRS
+805 
-812 STISEKI
+812 
-819 KPCLRGV
+819 
-826 SVPSNTNYIQKV
+826 
-838 YDLKNCGPNNRFL
+838 
-851 IRQEGTV
+851 
-858 LMVHNCGY
+858 
-866 GVGHTKYS
+866 VGHHKYS

-968 GLRVER
+968 GLRAER

-1038 ASVVPEEQGEYV
+1038 ASVVPEEQGDYV
-1050 KQQMLHYMSM
+1050 KQQMLHYMSI

-1074 EIGTTFEIV
+1074 KIGTTFEIV

>member
-29 EYVRNENFAPQL
+29 EYVRNEKFTPQL
-41 CAFAMSNGACCV
+41 CAFALSNGSCCV
-53 DCFAVE
+53 DCSVVE
-59 HERLRTTFEN
+59 HARLQTTFEN

-95 FHPRKI
+95 FHPRQI

-161 KDDAAQCY
+161 KDDAGQCY
-169 QNAQAMLPYMTPDAL
+169 QNALDMLPYMTPDAL

-223 LMSMFSFQTNADML
+223 LMAMFSFQSNADML

-280 VPGAA
+280 RPGAA

-402 QVVVAC
+402 HVVVAC
-408 DSAQIEARGLAFV
+408 DSSQIEARGLAFV

-463 MKMYRNTGKTG
+463 MKMYRNTGKSCV
-474 ILSCLA
+474 LSC
-480 GTVEVLTN
+480 
-488 TGWKRIDTVSVND
+488 
-501 KVWDGVSWVK
+501 
-511 HEGLI
+511 
-516 CNGWRNTIN
+516 
-525 VAGIDMTPDHLVFDG
+525 
-540 SSWKMAVE
+540 
-548 LLGEPRYLKSA
+548 
-559 TEWAS
+559 
-564 ASYETV
+564 
-570 LLTHQKDIAPYG
+570 
-582 FSPHVLTAAPN
+582 
-593 AGIEAMPWLMERLAS
+593 
-608 CARTARHETLSILQ
+608 
-622 VLRGVLKTLKSVP
+622 
-635 SLANSQFLTTTVTNT
+635 
-650 LMPTAKNVQSTVHW
+650 
-664 CSALA
+664 
-669 GLNHIGYCN
+669 GY
-678 PICVTDGPQDV
+678 
-689 MLVQRRKQEQH
+689 
-700 KTKSI
+700 S
-705 GTMQMWCRIMQH
+705 
-717 VGGYLGVFP
+717 
-726 LVSHDAVQRR
+726 
-736 ISVKPGNI
+736 
-744 MEAGVS
+744 
-750 ESNFQTVE
+750 
-758 PFSSILSR
+758 
-766 CRDMMTRLWSWIG
+766 
-779 LIATG
+779 
-784 TMRQVISVL
+784 
-793 LRGRRIYITEDR
+793 
-805 LGTCSRS
+805 
-812 STISEKI
+812 
-819 KPCLRGV
+819 
-826 SVPSNTNYIQKV
+826 
-838 YDLKNCGPNNRFL
+838 
-851 IRQEGTV
+851 
-858 LMVHNCGY
+858 
-866 GVGHTKYS
+866 VGHHKYS

-968 GLRVER
+968 GLRAER
-974 NDRGKWQFLYDTYKG
+974 NDWGKWQFLYDTYKG
-989 ASKIPTHIYGGAFT
+989 ASKIPTHIYGGSFT

-1038 ASVVPEEQGEYV
+1038 ASVTPEEQGEYV

-1060 VPPALNGL
+1060 VPPALTGL

>member
-29 EYVRNENFAPQL
+29 EYVRNEKFTPQL
-41 CAFAMSNGACCV
+41 CAFTLSNGSCCV
-53 DCFAVE
+53 DCSVVE

-95 FHPRKI
+95 FHPQKI
-101 WDTIAMMRWTGLSR
+101 YDTIAMMRWTGLSR

-129 NGHKAAGTV
+129 NGNKAAGTV

-146 DDFTPEERMFFIQYC
+146 DDFTPEERAFFIQYC
-161 KDDAAQCY
+161 KDDAGQCY

-223 LMSMFSFQTNADML
+223 LMAMFSFQTNADML

-242 ADKFAVMLRSLGVE
+242 ADKFADMLRSLGIE

-280 VPGAA
+280 RPGAA

-392 LRQAIKVPEG
+392 LRQAIKVPKG
-402 QVVVAC
+402 KVVVAC
-408 DSAQIEARGLAFV
+408 DSSQIEARGLAFV

-474 ILSCLA
+474 ILSC
-480 GTVEVLTN
+480 
-488 TGWKRIDTVSVND
+488 
-501 KVWDGVSWVK
+501 
-511 HEGLI
+511 
-516 CNGWRNTIN
+516 
-525 VAGIDMTPDHLVFDG
+525 
-540 SSWKMAVE
+540 
-548 LLGEPRYLKSA
+548 
-559 TEWAS
+559 
-564 ASYETV
+564 
-570 LLTHQKDIAPYG
+570 
-582 FSPHVLTAAPN
+582 
-593 AGIEAMPWLMERLAS
+593 
-608 CARTARHETLSILQ
+608 
-622 VLRGVLKTLKSVP
+622 
-635 SLANSQFLTTTVTNT
+635 
-650 LMPTAKNVQSTVHW
+650 
-664 CSALA
+664 
-669 GLNHIGYCN
+669 GY
-678 PICVTDGPQDV
+678 
-689 MLVQRRKQEQH
+689 
-700 KTKSI
+700 S
-705 GTMQMWCRIMQH
+705 
-717 VGGYLGVFP
+717 
-726 LVSHDAVQRR
+726 
-736 ISVKPGNI
+736 
-744 MEAGVS
+744 
-750 ESNFQTVE
+750 
-758 PFSSILSR
+758 
-766 CRDMMTRLWSWIG
+766 
-779 LIATG
+779 
-784 TMRQVISVL
+784 
-793 LRGRRIYITEDR
+793 
-805 LGTCSRS
+805 
-812 STISEKI
+812 
-819 KPCLRGV
+819 
-826 SVPSNTNYIQKV
+826 
-838 YDLKNCGPNNRFL
+838 
-851 IRQEGTV
+851 
-858 LMVHNCGY
+858 
-866 GVGHTKYS
+866 VGHHKYS

-968 GLRVER
+968 GLRAER
-974 NDRGKWQFLYDTYKG
+974 NDRGKWQFVYDTYKG

-1050 KQQMLHYMSM
+1050 KQQMLHYMSI

>member
-29 EYVRNENFAPQL
+29 EYVRNEKFTPQL
-41 CAFAMSNGACCV
+41 CAFTLSNGSCCV
-53 DCFAVE
+53 DCSVVE

-95 FHPRKI
+95 FHPQKI
-101 WDTIAMMRWTGLSR
+101 YDTIAMMRWTGLSR

-129 NGHKAAGTV
+129 NGNKAAGTV

-146 DDFTPEERMFFIQYC
+146 DDFTPEERAFFIQYC
-161 KDDAAQCY
+161 KDDAGQCY
-169 QNAQAMLPYMTPDAL
+169 QNAQDMLPYMTPDAL

-213 DAAAD
+213 DNAAD

-223 LMSMFSFQTNADML
+223 LMSMFSFKTNADML

-242 ADKFAVMLRSLGVE
+242 ADKFASMLRSLGIE

-265 TKTKREKLQLAADAG
+265 TKTKREKLQLAANAG

-392 LRQAIKVPEG
+392 LRQAIKVPKG
-402 QVVVAC
+402 KVVVAC
-408 DSAQIEARGLAFV
+408 DSSQIEARGLAFV

-448 PWQDIKAGAKAGDKK
+448 PWQDIKAGAKSGDKT
-463 MKMYRNTGKTG
+463 MEMYRNTGKTG
-474 ILSCLA
+474 ILSCFA
-480 GTVEVLTN
+480 GDTEVLTD
-488 TGWKRIDTVSVND
+488 TGWKPIVMVSETD
-501 KVWDGVSWVK
+501 KLWDGESWVR
-511 HEGLI
+511 HNGLI
-516 CNGWRNTIN
+516 CNGKKNTIEL
-525 VAGIDMTPDHLVFDG
+525 AGVRVTPDHLIFDG
-540 SSWKMAVE
+540 FSWKTVAA
-548 LLGEPRYLKSA
+548 LQNEPRYLKSA
-559 TEWAS
+559 MFLAVEQSLIVLWNNESVSGVSCTNVNVANAEHYIGTMDTLFPEENVQPLARIAAYVTEQICGA
-564 ASYETV
+564 
-570 LLTHQKDIAPYG
+570 L
-582 FSPHVLTAAPN
+582 
-593 AGIEAMPWLMERLAS
+593 
-608 CARTARHETLSILQ
+608 HENTL
-622 VLRGVLKTLKSVP
+622 TLKSDSDSGISQSSVVNEDC
-635 SLANSQFLTTTVTNT
+635 SLAEQTRTVESICHLFNATVVQNLSGHCKQILEQAGLHGVTCVRRNSRTLQDMDQTMSAAQSLFLTPDCESVTSNESMYADNGVKILRTPLTRAMEEEVLSFVSRMLGISYYTYPRLKAGMT
-650 LMPTAKNVQSTVHW
+650 LLSSSTVSTTMETTKEETYAWLH
-664 CSALA
+664 
-669 GLNHIGYCN
+669 GLSNA
-678 PICVTDGPQDV
+678 VTDV
-689 MLVQRRKQEQH
+689 LFHLYKQ
-700 KTKSI
+700 KT
-705 GTMQMWCRIMQH
+705 T
-717 VGGYLGVFP
+717 
-726 LVSHDAVQRR
+726 
-736 ISVKPGNI
+736 N
-744 MEAGVS
+744 
-750 ESNFQTVE
+750 
-758 PFSSILSR
+758 
-766 CRDMMTRLWSWIG
+766 
-779 LIATG
+779 
-784 TMRQVISVL
+784 
-793 LRGRRIYITEDR
+793 
-805 LGTCSRS
+805 
-812 STISEKI
+812 SEKN
-819 KPCLRGV
+819 C
-826 SVPSNTNYIQKV
+826 SNSELQMEEV
-838 YDLKNCGPNNRFL
+838 YDIRNAGPNHRFVVRSKVGWL
-851 IRQEGTV
+851 WC
-858 LMVHNCGY
+858 HNCGY

-882 HLHEDLDRHHELARY
+882 HLHADLDRHHELARY

-968 GLRVER
+968 GLRAER

-1038 ASVVPEEQGEYV
+1038 ASVVPEEQGDYV
-1050 KQQMLHYMSM
+1050 KQQMLHYMSI

-1074 EIGTTFEIV
+1074 KIGTTFEIV

>member
-29 EYVRNENFAPQL
+29 EYVRNEKFTPQL
-41 CAFAMSNGACCV
+41 CAFALSNGSCCV
-53 DCFAVE
+53 DCSVVE
-59 HERLRTTFEN
+59 HARLQTTFEN

-84 FDSLILSEFFD
+84 FDSIILSEFFD
-95 FHPRKI
+95 FHPRQI

-161 KDDAAQCY
+161 KDDAGQCY
-169 QNAQAMLPYMTPDAL
+169 QNALDMLPYMTPDAL

-223 LMSMFSFQTNADML
+223 LMAMFSFQSNADML

-242 ADKFAVMLRSLGVE
+242 ADKFAGMLRSLGVE

-312 PDPRVALLVRTR
+312 PDPRVAMLVRTR

-402 QVVVAC
+402 HVVVAC

-433 GRDPYSELAETIFGV
+433 GRDPYSELAETIFGI
-448 PWQDIKAGAKAGDKK
+448 PWQDIKAGAKSGDKK

-474 ILSCLA
+474 ILSC
-480 GTVEVLTN
+480 
-488 TGWKRIDTVSVND
+488 
-501 KVWDGVSWVK
+501 
-511 HEGLI
+511 
-516 CNGWRNTIN
+516 
-525 VAGIDMTPDHLVFDG
+525 
-540 SSWKMAVE
+540 
-548 LLGEPRYLKSA
+548 
-559 TEWAS
+559 
-564 ASYETV
+564 
-570 LLTHQKDIAPYG
+570 
-582 FSPHVLTAAPN
+582 
-593 AGIEAMPWLMERLAS
+593 
-608 CARTARHETLSILQ
+608 
-622 VLRGVLKTLKSVP
+622 
-635 SLANSQFLTTTVTNT
+635 
-650 LMPTAKNVQSTVHW
+650 
-664 CSALA
+664 
-669 GLNHIGYCN
+669 
-678 PICVTDGPQDV
+678 
-689 MLVQRRKQEQH
+689 
-700 KTKSI
+700 
-705 GTMQMWCRIMQH
+705 
-717 VGGYLGVFP
+717 
-726 LVSHDAVQRR
+726 
-736 ISVKPGNI
+736 
-744 MEAGVS
+744 
-750 ESNFQTVE
+750 
-758 PFSSILSR
+758 
-766 CRDMMTRLWSWIG
+766 
-779 LIATG
+779 
-784 TMRQVISVL
+784 
-793 LRGRRIYITEDR
+793 
-805 LGTCSRS
+805 
-812 STISEKI
+812 
-819 KPCLRGV
+819 
-826 SVPSNTNYIQKV
+826 
-838 YDLKNCGPNNRFL
+838 
-851 IRQEGTV
+851 
-858 LMVHNCGY
+858 GY
-866 GVGHTKYS
+866 GVGHVKYS

-968 GLRVER
+968 GLRAER
-974 NDRGKWQFLYDTYKG
+974 NDWGKWQFLYDTYKG
-989 ASKIPTHIYGGAFT
+989 ASKIPTHIYGGSFT

-1038 ASVVPEEQGEYV
+1038 ASVTPEEQGEYV

-1060 VPPALNGL
+1060 VPPALDGL

>member
-29 EYVRNENFAPQL
+29 EYVRNEKFTPQL
-41 CAFAMSNGACCV
+41 CAFTLSNGSCCV
-53 DCFAVE
+53 DCSVVE

-95 FHPRKI
+95 FHPQKI
-101 WDTIAMMRWTGLSR
+101 YDTIAMMRWTGLSR

-129 NGHKAAGTV
+129 NGNKAAGTV

-146 DDFTPEERMFFIQYC
+146 DDFTPEERAFFIQYC
-161 KDDAAQCY
+161 KDDAGQCY

-223 LMSMFSFQTNADML
+223 LMAMFSFQTNADML

-242 ADKFAVMLRSLGVE
+242 ADKFADMLRSLGVE

-280 VPGAA
+280 RPGAA

-392 LRQAIKVPEG
+392 LRQAIKVPKG
-402 QVVVAC
+402 KVVVAC
-408 DSAQIEARGLAFV
+408 DSSQIEARGLAFV
-421 ANEVGLLTQFRE
+421 SNEVGLLTQFRE

-448 PWQDIKAGAKAGDKK
+448 PWQDIKAGAKAGDKQ

-474 ILSCLA
+474 ILSC
-480 GTVEVLTN
+480 
-488 TGWKRIDTVSVND
+488 
-501 KVWDGVSWVK
+501 
-511 HEGLI
+511 
-516 CNGWRNTIN
+516 
-525 VAGIDMTPDHLVFDG
+525 
-540 SSWKMAVE
+540 
-548 LLGEPRYLKSA
+548 
-559 TEWAS
+559 
-564 ASYETV
+564 
-570 LLTHQKDIAPYG
+570 
-582 FSPHVLTAAPN
+582 
-593 AGIEAMPWLMERLAS
+593 
-608 CARTARHETLSILQ
+608 
-622 VLRGVLKTLKSVP
+622 
-635 SLANSQFLTTTVTNT
+635 
-650 LMPTAKNVQSTVHW
+650 
-664 CSALA
+664 
-669 GLNHIGYCN
+669 
-678 PICVTDGPQDV
+678 
-689 MLVQRRKQEQH
+689 
-700 KTKSI
+700 
-705 GTMQMWCRIMQH
+705 
-717 VGGYLGVFP
+717 
-726 LVSHDAVQRR
+726 
-736 ISVKPGNI
+736 
-744 MEAGVS
+744 
-750 ESNFQTVE
+750 
-758 PFSSILSR
+758 
-766 CRDMMTRLWSWIG
+766 
-779 LIATG
+779 
-784 TMRQVISVL
+784 
-793 LRGRRIYITEDR
+793 
-805 LGTCSRS
+805 
-812 STISEKI
+812 
-819 KPCLRGV
+819 
-826 SVPSNTNYIQKV
+826 
-838 YDLKNCGPNNRFL
+838 
-851 IRQEGTV
+851 
-858 LMVHNCGY
+858 GY
-866 GVGHTKYS
+866 GVGHHKYS

-968 GLRVER
+968 GLRAER
-974 NDRGKWQFLYDTYKG
+974 NDRGKWQFVYDTYKG

-1050 KQQMLHYMSM
+1050 KQQMLHYMSI

>member
-1 MPESTLVVIDFETY
+1 MPESTLIVIDFETY

-29 EYVRNENFAPQL
+29 EYVRNEKFTPQL
-41 CAFAMSNGACCV
+41 CAFTLSNGSCCV
-53 DCFAVE
+53 DCSVVE

-69 LDTHDVAWCG
+69 MDTHDVAWCG

-95 FHPRKI
+95 FHPQKI
-101 WDTIAMMRWTGLSR
+101 YDTIAMMRWTGLSR

-129 NGHKAAGTV
+129 NGNKAAGTV

-146 DDFTPEERMFFIQYC
+146 DDFTPEERAFFIQYC
-161 KDDAAQCY
+161 KDDAGQCY
-169 QNAQAMLPYMTPDAL
+169 QNAQDMLPYMTPDAL

-213 DAAAD
+213 DNAAD

-392 LRQAIKVPEG
+392 LRQAIKVPKG
-402 QVVVAC
+402 KVVVAC
-408 DSAQIEARGLAFV
+408 DSSQIEARGLAFV

-448 PWQDIKAGAKAGDKK
+448 PWQDIKAGAKSGDKT
-463 MKMYRNTGKTG
+463 MEMYRNTGKTG
-474 ILSCLA
+474 ILSC
-480 GTVEVLTN
+480 
-488 TGWKRIDTVSVND
+488 
-501 KVWDGVSWVK
+501 
-511 HEGLI
+511 
-516 CNGWRNTIN
+516 
-525 VAGIDMTPDHLVFDG
+525 
-540 SSWKMAVE
+540 
-548 LLGEPRYLKSA
+548 
-559 TEWAS
+559 
-564 ASYETV
+564 
-570 LLTHQKDIAPYG
+570 
-582 FSPHVLTAAPN
+582 
-593 AGIEAMPWLMERLAS
+593 
-608 CARTARHETLSILQ
+608 
-622 VLRGVLKTLKSVP
+622 
-635 SLANSQFLTTTVTNT
+635 
-650 LMPTAKNVQSTVHW
+650 
-664 CSALA
+664 
-669 GLNHIGYCN
+669 GY
-678 PICVTDGPQDV
+678 
-689 MLVQRRKQEQH
+689 
-700 KTKSI
+700 S
-705 GTMQMWCRIMQH
+705 
-717 VGGYLGVFP
+717 
-726 LVSHDAVQRR
+726 
-736 ISVKPGNI
+736 
-744 MEAGVS
+744 
-750 ESNFQTVE
+750 
-758 PFSSILSR
+758 
-766 CRDMMTRLWSWIG
+766 
-779 LIATG
+779 
-784 TMRQVISVL
+784 
-793 LRGRRIYITEDR
+793 
-805 LGTCSRS
+805 
-812 STISEKI
+812 
-819 KPCLRGV
+819 
-826 SVPSNTNYIQKV
+826 
-838 YDLKNCGPNNRFL
+838 
-851 IRQEGTV
+851 
-858 LMVHNCGY
+858 
-866 GVGHTKYS
+866 VGHHKYS

-968 GLRVER
+968 GLRAER

-1038 ASVVPEEQGEYV
+1038 ASVVPEEQGDYV
-1050 KQQMLHYMSM
+1050 KQQMLHYMSI

-1074 EIGTTFEIV
+1074 KIGTTFEIV

>member
-29 EYVRNENFAPQL
+29 EYVRNEKFTPQL
-41 CAFAMSNGACCV
+41 CAFTLSNGSCCV
-53 DCFAVE
+53 DCSVVE

-95 FHPRKI
+95 FHPQKI
-101 WDTIAMMRWTGLSR
+101 YDTIAMMRWTGLSR

-129 NGHKAAGTV
+129 NGNKAAGTV

-146 DDFTPEERMFFIQYC
+146 DDFTPEERAFFIQYC
-161 KDDAAQCY
+161 KDDAGQCY

-223 LMSMFSFQTNADML
+223 LMAMFSFQTNADML

-242 ADKFAVMLRSLGVE
+242 ADKFASMLRSLGIE

-265 TKTKREKLQLAADAG
+265 TKTKREKLQLAANAG

-392 LRQAIKVPEG
+392 LRQAIKVPKG
-402 QVVVAC
+402 KVVVAC

-448 PWQDIKAGAKAGDKK
+448 PWQEIKAGAKAGDKK
-463 MKMYRNTGKTG
+463 MKMYRNTGKSCV
-474 ILSCLA
+474 LSC
-480 GTVEVLTN
+480 
-488 TGWKRIDTVSVND
+488 
-501 KVWDGVSWVK
+501 
-511 HEGLI
+511 
-516 CNGWRNTIN
+516 
-525 VAGIDMTPDHLVFDG
+525 
-540 SSWKMAVE
+540 
-548 LLGEPRYLKSA
+548 
-559 TEWAS
+559 
-564 ASYETV
+564 
-570 LLTHQKDIAPYG
+570 
-582 FSPHVLTAAPN
+582 
-593 AGIEAMPWLMERLAS
+593 
-608 CARTARHETLSILQ
+608 
-622 VLRGVLKTLKSVP
+622 
-635 SLANSQFLTTTVTNT
+635 
-650 LMPTAKNVQSTVHW
+650 
-664 CSALA
+664 
-669 GLNHIGYCN
+669 GY
-678 PICVTDGPQDV
+678 
-689 MLVQRRKQEQH
+689 
-700 KTKSI
+700 S
-705 GTMQMWCRIMQH
+705 
-717 VGGYLGVFP
+717 
-726 LVSHDAVQRR
+726 
-736 ISVKPGNI
+736 
-744 MEAGVS
+744 
-750 ESNFQTVE
+750 
-758 PFSSILSR
+758 
-766 CRDMMTRLWSWIG
+766 
-779 LIATG
+779 
-784 TMRQVISVL
+784 
-793 LRGRRIYITEDR
+793 
-805 LGTCSRS
+805 
-812 STISEKI
+812 
-819 KPCLRGV
+819 
-826 SVPSNTNYIQKV
+826 
-838 YDLKNCGPNNRFL
+838 
-851 IRQEGTV
+851 
-858 LMVHNCGY
+858 
-866 GVGHTKYS
+866 VGHHKYS

-927 SGTFGGPNNDIYTF
+927 SGTFGGPNNDIYAF

-968 GLRVER
+968 GLRAER
-974 NDRGKWQFLYDTYKG
+974 NDRGKWQFVYDTYKG

-1050 KQQMLHYMSM
+1050 KQQMLHYMSI

>member
-29 EYVRNENFAPQL
+29 EYVRNEKFALQL
-41 CAFAMSNGACCV
+41 CAFTLSNGSCCV
-53 DCFAVE
+53 DCSVVE

-95 FHPRKI
+95 FHPQKI
-101 WDTIAMMRWTGLSR
+101 YDTIAMMRWTGLSR

-129 NGHKAAGTV
+129 NGNKAAGTV

-146 DDFTPEERMFFIQYC
+146 DDFTPEERAFFIQYC
-161 KDDAAQCY
+161 KDDAGQCY

-213 DAAAD
+213 DNAAD

-223 LMSMFSFQTNADML
+223 LMSMFSFKTNADML

-242 ADKFAVMLRSLGVE
+242 ADKFASMLRSLGVE

-265 TKTKREKLQLAADAG
+265 TKTKREKLQLAANAG

-299 SKTDVDFVLMQDH
+299 SKTDVDFILMQDH

-402 QVVVAC
+402 KVVVAC
-408 DSAQIEARGLAFV
+408 DSSQIEARGLAFV

-448 PWQDIKAGAKAGDKK
+448 PWQDIKAGAKSGDKK
-463 MKMYRNTGKTG
+463 MKMYRNTGKSCV
-474 ILSCLA
+474 LSC
-480 GTVEVLTN
+480 
-488 TGWKRIDTVSVND
+488 
-501 KVWDGVSWVK
+501 
-511 HEGLI
+511 
-516 CNGWRNTIN
+516 
-525 VAGIDMTPDHLVFDG
+525 
-540 SSWKMAVE
+540 
-548 LLGEPRYLKSA
+548 
-559 TEWAS
+559 
-564 ASYETV
+564 
-570 LLTHQKDIAPYG
+570 
-582 FSPHVLTAAPN
+582 
-593 AGIEAMPWLMERLAS
+593 
-608 CARTARHETLSILQ
+608 
-622 VLRGVLKTLKSVP
+622 
-635 SLANSQFLTTTVTNT
+635 
-650 LMPTAKNVQSTVHW
+650 
-664 CSALA
+664 
-669 GLNHIGYCN
+669 GY
-678 PICVTDGPQDV
+678 
-689 MLVQRRKQEQH
+689 
-700 KTKSI
+700 S
-705 GTMQMWCRIMQH
+705 
-717 VGGYLGVFP
+717 
-726 LVSHDAVQRR
+726 
-736 ISVKPGNI
+736 
-744 MEAGVS
+744 
-750 ESNFQTVE
+750 
-758 PFSSILSR
+758 
-766 CRDMMTRLWSWIG
+766 
-779 LIATG
+779 
-784 TMRQVISVL
+784 
-793 LRGRRIYITEDR
+793 
-805 LGTCSRS
+805 
-812 STISEKI
+812 
-819 KPCLRGV
+819 
-826 SVPSNTNYIQKV
+826 
-838 YDLKNCGPNNRFL
+838 
-851 IRQEGTV
+851 
-858 LMVHNCGY
+858 
-866 GVGHTKYS
+866 VGHHKYS

-968 GLRVER
+968 GLRAER

-1038 ASVVPEEQGEYV
+1038 ASVVPEEQGDYV
-1050 KQQMLHYMSM
+1050 KQQMLHYMSI

>member
-29 EYVRNENFAPQL
+29 EYVRNEKFTPQL
-41 CAFAMSNGACCV
+41 CAFTLSNGSCCV
-53 DCFAVE
+53 DCSVVE

-95 FHPRKI
+95 FHPQKI
-101 WDTIAMMRWTGLSR
+101 YDTIAMMRWTGLSR

-129 NGHKAAGTV
+129 NGNKAAGTV

-146 DDFTPEERMFFIQYC
+146 DDFTPEERAFFIQYC
-161 KDDAAQCY
+161 KDDAGQCY

-213 DAAAD
+213 DNAAD

-223 LMSMFSFQTNADML
+223 LMSMFSFKTNADML

-242 ADKFAVMLRSLGVE
+242 ADKFADMLRSLGIE

-392 LRQAIKVPEG
+392 LRQAIKVPKG
-402 QVVVAC
+402 KVVVAC
-408 DSAQIEARGLAFV
+408 DSSQIEARGLAFV

-448 PWQDIKAGAKAGDKK
+448 PWQDIKAGAKAGDKQ

-474 ILSCLA
+474 ILSC
-480 GTVEVLTN
+480 
-488 TGWKRIDTVSVND
+488 
-501 KVWDGVSWVK
+501 
-511 HEGLI
+511 
-516 CNGWRNTIN
+516 
-525 VAGIDMTPDHLVFDG
+525 
-540 SSWKMAVE
+540 
-548 LLGEPRYLKSA
+548 
-559 TEWAS
+559 
-564 ASYETV
+564 
-570 LLTHQKDIAPYG
+570 
-582 FSPHVLTAAPN
+582 
-593 AGIEAMPWLMERLAS
+593 
-608 CARTARHETLSILQ
+608 
-622 VLRGVLKTLKSVP
+622 
-635 SLANSQFLTTTVTNT
+635 
-650 LMPTAKNVQSTVHW
+650 
-664 CSALA
+664 
-669 GLNHIGYCN
+669 
-678 PICVTDGPQDV
+678 
-689 MLVQRRKQEQH
+689 
-700 KTKSI
+700 
-705 GTMQMWCRIMQH
+705 
-717 VGGYLGVFP
+717 
-726 LVSHDAVQRR
+726 
-736 ISVKPGNI
+736 
-744 MEAGVS
+744 
-750 ESNFQTVE
+750 
-758 PFSSILSR
+758 
-766 CRDMMTRLWSWIG
+766 
-779 LIATG
+779 
-784 TMRQVISVL
+784 
-793 LRGRRIYITEDR
+793 
-805 LGTCSRS
+805 
-812 STISEKI
+812 
-819 KPCLRGV
+819 
-826 SVPSNTNYIQKV
+826 
-838 YDLKNCGPNNRFL
+838 
-851 IRQEGTV
+851 
-858 LMVHNCGY
+858 GY
-866 GVGHTKYS
+866 GVGHHKYS

-968 GLRVER
+968 GLRAER

>member
-29 EYVRNENFAPQL
+29 EYVRNEKFTPQL
-41 CAFAMSNGACCV
+41 CAFTLSNGSCCV
-53 DCFAVE
+53 DCSVVE

-95 FHPRKI
+95 FHPQKI
-101 WDTIAMMRWTGLSR
+101 YDTIAMMRWTGLSR

-129 NGHKAAGTV
+129 NGNKAAGTV

-146 DDFTPEERMFFIQYC
+146 DDFTPEERAFFIQYC
-161 KDDAAQCY
+161 KDDAGQCY

-223 LMSMFSFQTNADML
+223 LMSMFSFKTNADML

-242 ADKFAVMLRSLGVE
+242 ADKFADMLRSLGIE

-280 VPGAA
+280 RPGAA

-392 LRQAIKVPEG
+392 LRQAIKVPKG
-402 QVVVAC
+402 KVVVAC
-408 DSAQIEARGLAFV
+408 DSSQIEARGLAFV

-448 PWQDIKAGAKAGDKK
+448 PWQDIKAGAKSGDKT

-474 ILSCLA
+474 ILSC
-480 GTVEVLTN
+480 
-488 TGWKRIDTVSVND
+488 
-501 KVWDGVSWVK
+501 
-511 HEGLI
+511 
-516 CNGWRNTIN
+516 
-525 VAGIDMTPDHLVFDG
+525 
-540 SSWKMAVE
+540 
-548 LLGEPRYLKSA
+548 
-559 TEWAS
+559 
-564 ASYETV
+564 
-570 LLTHQKDIAPYG
+570 
-582 FSPHVLTAAPN
+582 
-593 AGIEAMPWLMERLAS
+593 
-608 CARTARHETLSILQ
+608 
-622 VLRGVLKTLKSVP
+622 
-635 SLANSQFLTTTVTNT
+635 
-650 LMPTAKNVQSTVHW
+650 
-664 CSALA
+664 
-669 GLNHIGYCN
+669 
-678 PICVTDGPQDV
+678 
-689 MLVQRRKQEQH
+689 
-700 KTKSI
+700 
-705 GTMQMWCRIMQH
+705 
-717 VGGYLGVFP
+717 
-726 LVSHDAVQRR
+726 
-736 ISVKPGNI
+736 
-744 MEAGVS
+744 
-750 ESNFQTVE
+750 
-758 PFSSILSR
+758 
-766 CRDMMTRLWSWIG
+766 
-779 LIATG
+779 
-784 TMRQVISVL
+784 
-793 LRGRRIYITEDR
+793 
-805 LGTCSRS
+805 
-812 STISEKI
+812 
-819 KPCLRGV
+819 
-826 SVPSNTNYIQKV
+826 
-838 YDLKNCGPNNRFL
+838 
-851 IRQEGTV
+851 
-858 LMVHNCGY
+858 GY
-866 GVGHTKYS
+866 GVGHHKYS

-968 GLRVER
+968 GLRAER

-1050 KQQMLHYMSM
+1050 KQQMLHYMSI

>member
-59 HERLRTTFEN
+59 HERLQTTFEN
-69 LDTHDVAWCG
+69 MDAHDVVWCG

-161 KDDAAQCY
+161 KDDAGQCY

-223 LMSMFSFQTNADML
+223 LMAMFSFQTNADML

-242 ADKFAVMLRSLGVE
+242 ADKFAGMLRSLGVE

-280 VPGAA
+280 RPGAA

-392 LRQAIKVPEG
+392 LRQAIKVPKGE
-402 QVVVAC
+402 VVVAC
-408 DSAQIEARGLAFV
+408 DSSQIEARGLAFV

-448 PWQDIKAGAKAGDKK
+448 PWQDIKAGAKAGDKQ

-540 SSWKMAVE
+540 SSWRMAAE

-570 LLTHQKDIAPYG
+570 LLTPQKDIAPYG
-582 FSPHVLTAAPN
+582 FSPRVLTAAPN
-593 AGIEAMPWLMERLAS
+593 DGIEAIPWLMERLAS
-608 CARTARHETLSILQ
+608 CAHTARHETLSILQ

-635 SLANSQFLTTTVTNT
+635 SLANSQFLTTTVTDT
-650 LMPTAKNVQSTVHW
+650 LMPMAKNVQSTVHW
-664 CSALA
+664 YSALA
-669 GLNHIGYCN
+669 GLNPIGYCKA
-678 PICVTDGPQDV
+678 ICVTD
-689 MLVQRRKQEQH
+689 VQHVVTPVPRKKPVQH
-700 KTKSI
+700 KT
-705 GTMQMWCRIMQH
+705 
-717 VGGYLGVFP
+717 
-726 LVSHDAVQRR
+726 
-736 ISVKPGNI
+736 
-744 MEAGVS
+744 
-750 ESNFQTVE
+750 
-758 PFSSILSR
+758 
-766 CRDMMTRLWSWIG
+766 IG
-779 LIATG
+779 LIVTG

-819 KPCLRGV
+819 KHCLRGV
-826 SVPSNTNYIQKV
+826 SVPSNTSYIQKV

-851 IRQEGTV
+851 IRQGGTV

-968 GLRVER
+968 GLRAER

-1050 KQQMLHYMSM
+1050 KQQMLHYMSI

>member
-29 EYVRNENFAPQL
+29 EYVRNEKFTPQL
-41 CAFAMSNGACCV
+41 CAFTLSNGSCCV
-53 DCFAVE
+53 DCSVVE

-95 FHPRKI
+95 FHPQKI
-101 WDTIAMMRWTGLSR
+101 YDTIAMMRWTGLSR

-129 NGHKAAGTV
+129 NGNKAAGTV

-146 DDFTPEERMFFIQYC
+146 DDFTPEERAFFIQYC
-161 KDDAAQCY
+161 KDDAGQCY

-223 LMSMFSFQTNADML
+223 LMAMFSFQTNADML

-242 ADKFAVMLRSLGVE
+242 ADKFADMLRSLGVE

-280 VPGAA
+280 RPGAA

-392 LRQAIKVPEG
+392 LRQAIKVPKG
-402 QVVVAC
+402 KVVVAC
-408 DSAQIEARGLAFV
+408 DSSQIEARGLAFV

-448 PWQDIKAGAKAGDKK
+448 PWQDIKAGAKAGDKQ

-474 ILSCLA
+474 ILSC
-480 GTVEVLTN
+480 
-488 TGWKRIDTVSVND
+488 
-501 KVWDGVSWVK
+501 
-511 HEGLI
+511 
-516 CNGWRNTIN
+516 
-525 VAGIDMTPDHLVFDG
+525 
-540 SSWKMAVE
+540 
-548 LLGEPRYLKSA
+548 
-559 TEWAS
+559 
-564 ASYETV
+564 
-570 LLTHQKDIAPYG
+570 
-582 FSPHVLTAAPN
+582 
-593 AGIEAMPWLMERLAS
+593 
-608 CARTARHETLSILQ
+608 
-622 VLRGVLKTLKSVP
+622 
-635 SLANSQFLTTTVTNT
+635 
-650 LMPTAKNVQSTVHW
+650 
-664 CSALA
+664 
-669 GLNHIGYCN
+669 GY
-678 PICVTDGPQDV
+678 
-689 MLVQRRKQEQH
+689 
-700 KTKSI
+700 S
-705 GTMQMWCRIMQH
+705 
-717 VGGYLGVFP
+717 
-726 LVSHDAVQRR
+726 
-736 ISVKPGNI
+736 
-744 MEAGVS
+744 
-750 ESNFQTVE
+750 
-758 PFSSILSR
+758 
-766 CRDMMTRLWSWIG
+766 
-779 LIATG
+779 
-784 TMRQVISVL
+784 
-793 LRGRRIYITEDR
+793 
-805 LGTCSRS
+805 
-812 STISEKI
+812 
-819 KPCLRGV
+819 
-826 SVPSNTNYIQKV
+826 
-838 YDLKNCGPNNRFL
+838 
-851 IRQEGTV
+851 
-858 LMVHNCGY
+858 
-866 GVGHTKYS
+866 VGHHKYS

-941 GIMPVGP
+941 GIMSVGP

-968 GLRVER
+968 GLRAER
-974 NDRGKWQFLYDTYKG
+974 NDRGKWQFVYDTYKG

-1038 ASVVPEEQGEYV
+1038 ASVVPEEQGDYV
-1050 KQQMLHYMSM
+1050 KQQMLHYMSI

>member
-29 EYVRNENFAPQL
+29 EYVRNEKFTPQL
-41 CAFAMSNGACCV
+41 CAFTLSNGSCCV
-53 DCFAVE
+53 DCSVVE

-95 FHPRKI
+95 FHPQKI
-101 WDTIAMMRWTGLSR
+101 YDTIAMMRWTGLSR

-129 NGHKAAGTV
+129 NGNKAAGTV

-146 DDFTPEERMFFIQYC
+146 DDFTPEERAFFIQYC
-161 KDDAAQCY
+161 KDDAGQCY

-213 DAAAD
+213 DNAAD

-223 LMSMFSFQTNADML
+223 LMSMFSFKTNADML

-242 ADKFAVMLRSLGVE
+242 ADKFADMLRSLGVE

-280 VPGAA
+280 RPGAA

-392 LRQAIKVPEG
+392 LRQAIKVPKG
-402 QVVVAC
+402 KVVVAC
-408 DSAQIEARGLAFV
+408 DSSQIEARGLAFV

-448 PWQDIKAGAKAGDKK
+448 PWQDIKAGAKAGDKQ

-474 ILSCLA
+474 ILSC
-480 GTVEVLTN
+480 
-488 TGWKRIDTVSVND
+488 
-501 KVWDGVSWVK
+501 
-511 HEGLI
+511 
-516 CNGWRNTIN
+516 
-525 VAGIDMTPDHLVFDG
+525 
-540 SSWKMAVE
+540 
-548 LLGEPRYLKSA
+548 
-559 TEWAS
+559 
-564 ASYETV
+564 
-570 LLTHQKDIAPYG
+570 
-582 FSPHVLTAAPN
+582 
-593 AGIEAMPWLMERLAS
+593 
-608 CARTARHETLSILQ
+608 
-622 VLRGVLKTLKSVP
+622 
-635 SLANSQFLTTTVTNT
+635 
-650 LMPTAKNVQSTVHW
+650 
-664 CSALA
+664 
-669 GLNHIGYCN
+669 
-678 PICVTDGPQDV
+678 
-689 MLVQRRKQEQH
+689 
-700 KTKSI
+700 
-705 GTMQMWCRIMQH
+705 
-717 VGGYLGVFP
+717 
-726 LVSHDAVQRR
+726 
-736 ISVKPGNI
+736 
-744 MEAGVS
+744 
-750 ESNFQTVE
+750 
-758 PFSSILSR
+758 
-766 CRDMMTRLWSWIG
+766 
-779 LIATG
+779 
-784 TMRQVISVL
+784 
-793 LRGRRIYITEDR
+793 
-805 LGTCSRS
+805 
-812 STISEKI
+812 
-819 KPCLRGV
+819 
-826 SVPSNTNYIQKV
+826 
-838 YDLKNCGPNNRFL
+838 
-851 IRQEGTV
+851 
-858 LMVHNCGY
+858 GY
-866 GVGHTKYS
+866 GVGHYKYS

-882 HLHEDLDRHHELARY
+882 HLHKDLDRHHELARY

-968 GLRVER
+968 GLRAER
-974 NDRGKWQFLYDTYKG
+974 NDRGKWQFVYDTYKG

-1050 KQQMLHYMSM
+1050 KQQMLHYMSI

>member
-29 EYVRNENFAPQL
+29 EYVRNEKFTPQL
-41 CAFAMSNGACCV
+41 CAFTLSNGSCCV
-53 DCFAVE
+53 DCSVVE

-95 FHPRKI
+95 FHPQKI
-101 WDTIAMMRWTGLSR
+101 YDTIAMMRWTGLSR

-129 NGHKAAGTV
+129 NGNKAAGTV

-146 DDFTPEERMFFIQYC
+146 DDFTPEERAFFIQYC
-161 KDDAAQCY
+161 KDDAGQCY

-223 LMSMFSFQTNADML
+223 LMAMFSFQTNADML

-242 ADKFAVMLRSLGVE
+242 ADKFADMLRSLGVE

-280 VPGAA
+280 RPGAA

-392 LRQAIKVPEG
+392 LRQAIKVPKG
-402 QVVVAC
+402 KVVVAC
-408 DSAQIEARGLAFV
+408 DSSQIEARGLAFV

-448 PWQDIKAGAKAGDKK
+448 PWQDIKSGAKSGDKK
-463 MKMYRNTGKTG
+463 MKMYRNTGKTCV
-474 ILSCLA
+474 LS
-480 GTVEVLTN
+480 
-488 TGWKRIDTVSVND
+488 
-501 KVWDGVSWVK
+501 
-511 HEGLI
+511 
-516 CNGWRNTIN
+516 
-525 VAGIDMTPDHLVFDG
+525 
-540 SSWKMAVE
+540 
-548 LLGEPRYLKSA
+548 
-559 TEWAS
+559 
-564 ASYETV
+564 
-570 LLTHQKDIAPYG
+570 
-582 FSPHVLTAAPN
+582 
-593 AGIEAMPWLMERLAS
+593 
-608 CARTARHETLSILQ
+608 
-622 VLRGVLKTLKSVP
+622 
-635 SLANSQFLTTTVTNT
+635 
-650 LMPTAKNVQSTVHW
+650 
-664 CSALA
+664 
-669 GLNHIGYCN
+669 
-678 PICVTDGPQDV
+678 
-689 MLVQRRKQEQH
+689 
-700 KTKSI
+700 
-705 GTMQMWCRIMQH
+705 
-717 VGGYLGVFP
+717 
-726 LVSHDAVQRR
+726 
-736 ISVKPGNI
+736 
-744 MEAGVS
+744 
-750 ESNFQTVE
+750 
-758 PFSSILSR
+758 
-766 CRDMMTRLWSWIG
+766 
-779 LIATG
+779 
-784 TMRQVISVL
+784 
-793 LRGRRIYITEDR
+793 
-805 LGTCSRS
+805 
-812 STISEKI
+812 
-819 KPCLRGV
+819 
-826 SVPSNTNYIQKV
+826 
-838 YDLKNCGPNNRFL
+838 
-851 IRQEGTV
+851 
-858 LMVHNCGY
+858 CGY
-866 GVGHTKYS
+866 GVGHHKYS

-968 GLRVER
+968 GLRAER
-974 NDRGKWQFLYDTYKG
+974 NDRGKWQFVYDTYKG

-1050 KQQMLHYMSM
+1050 KQQMLHYMSI
-1060 VPPALNGL
+1060 VPLALNGL

>member
-29 EYVRNENFAPQL
+29 EYVRNEKFTPQL
-41 CAFAMSNGACCV
+41 CAFTLSNGSCCV
-53 DCFAVE
+53 DCSDVE

-95 FHPRKI
+95 FHPQKI
-101 WDTIAMMRWTGLSR
+101 YDTIAMMRWTGLSR

-129 NGHKAAGTV
+129 NGNKAAGTV

-146 DDFTPEERMFFIQYC
+146 DDFTPEERAFFIQYC
-161 KDDAAQCY
+161 KDDAGQCY

-223 LMSMFSFQTNADML
+223 LMAMFSFQTNADML

-242 ADKFAVMLRSLGVE
+242 ADKFADMMRSLGVE

-280 VPGAA
+280 RPGAA

-392 LRQAIKVPEG
+392 LRQAIKVPKG
-402 QVVVAC
+402 KVVVAC
-408 DSAQIEARGLAFV
+408 DSSQIEARGLAFV

-448 PWQDIKAGAKAGDKK
+448 PWQDIKAGAKAGDKT
-463 MKMYRNTGKTG
+463 MKMYRNVGKTG
-474 ILSCLA
+474 ILSCFA
-480 GTVEVLTN
+480 GDTEVLTD
-488 TGWKRIDTVSVND
+488 TGWKPIVMVSETD
-501 KVWDGVSWVK
+501 KLWDGESWVR
-511 HEGLI
+511 HNGLI
-516 CNGWRNTIN
+516 CNGKKNTIEL
-525 VAGIDMTPDHLVFDG
+525 AGVRVTPDHLIFDG
-540 SSWKMAVE
+540 FSWKTVAA
-548 LLGEPRYLKSA
+548 LQNEPRYLKSA
-559 TEWAS
+559 MFLAVEQSLIALWNNESVSGVSCTNVNVANAEHYIGTMDTLFPEENVQPLARIAAYVTEQICGA
-564 ASYETV
+564 
-570 LLTHQKDIAPYG
+570 L
-582 FSPHVLTAAPN
+582 
-593 AGIEAMPWLMERLAS
+593 
-608 CARTARHETLSILQ
+608 HENTP
-622 VLRGVLKTLKSVP
+622 TLKSDSDSGISQLSVVNEDC
-635 SLANSQFLTTTVTNT
+635 SLAEQTRTVESICHLFNATVVQNLSGHYKQILEPAGLHGVTCVRRNSRTLQDMDQTMSAAQSLFLTPDCESITSNESMYADNGVKILRTPLTRAMEEEVLSFVSRMLGISYYTYPRLKAGMT
-650 LMPTAKNVQSTVHW
+650 LLSSSTVSTTMETTKEETYAWLH
-664 CSALA
+664 
-669 GLNHIGYCN
+669 GLSNA
-678 PICVTDGPQDV
+678 VTDV
-689 MLVQRRKQEQH
+689 LFHLYKQ
-700 KTKSI
+700 KT
-705 GTMQMWCRIMQH
+705 T
-717 VGGYLGVFP
+717 
-726 LVSHDAVQRR
+726 
-736 ISVKPGNI
+736 N
-744 MEAGVS
+744 
-750 ESNFQTVE
+750 
-758 PFSSILSR
+758 
-766 CRDMMTRLWSWIG
+766 
-779 LIATG
+779 
-784 TMRQVISVL
+784 
-793 LRGRRIYITEDR
+793 
-805 LGTCSRS
+805 
-812 STISEKI
+812 SEKN
-819 KPCLRGV
+819 C
-826 SVPSNTNYIQKV
+826 SNSELQMEEV
-838 YDLKNCGPNNRFL
+838 YDIRNAGPNHRFVVRSKVGWL
-851 IRQEGTV
+851 WC
-858 LMVHNCGY
+858 HNCGY

-882 HLHEDLDRHHELARY
+882 RLHEDLDRHHELARY

-968 GLRVER
+968 GLRAER
-974 NDRGKWQFLYDTYKG
+974 NDRGKWQFVYDTYKG

-1050 KQQMLHYMSM
+1050 KQQMLHYMSI

>member
-29 EYVRNENFAPQL
+29 EYVRNEKFTPQL
-41 CAFAMSNGACCV
+41 CAFTLSNGSCCV
-53 DCFAVE
+53 DCSVVE

-95 FHPRKI
+95 FHPQKI
-101 WDTIAMMRWTGLSR
+101 YDTIAMMRWTGLSR

-129 NGHKAAGTV
+129 NGNKAAGTV

-146 DDFTPEERMFFIQYC
+146 DDFTPEERAFFIQYC
-161 KDDAAQCY
+161 KDDAGQCY

-223 LMSMFSFQTNADML
+223 LMSMFSFKTNADML

-242 ADKFAVMLRSLGVE
+242 ADKFADMLRSLGVE

-265 TKTKREKLQLAADAG
+265 TKTKREKLQLAAAAG
-280 VPGAA
+280 RPGAA

-392 LRQAIKVPEG
+392 LRQAIKVPKG
-402 QVVVAC
+402 KVVVAC
-408 DSAQIEARGLAFV
+408 DSSQIEARGLAFV

-448 PWQDIKAGAKAGDKK
+448 PWQDIKAGAKAGDKQ
-463 MKMYRNTGKTG
+463 MKMYRNTGKSCV
-474 ILSCLA
+474 LS
-480 GTVEVLTN
+480 
-488 TGWKRIDTVSVND
+488 
-501 KVWDGVSWVK
+501 
-511 HEGLI
+511 
-516 CNGWRNTIN
+516 
-525 VAGIDMTPDHLVFDG
+525 
-540 SSWKMAVE
+540 
-548 LLGEPRYLKSA
+548 
-559 TEWAS
+559 
-564 ASYETV
+564 
-570 LLTHQKDIAPYG
+570 
-582 FSPHVLTAAPN
+582 
-593 AGIEAMPWLMERLAS
+593 
-608 CARTARHETLSILQ
+608 
-622 VLRGVLKTLKSVP
+622 
-635 SLANSQFLTTTVTNT
+635 
-650 LMPTAKNVQSTVHW
+650 
-664 CSALA
+664 
-669 GLNHIGYCN
+669 
-678 PICVTDGPQDV
+678 
-689 MLVQRRKQEQH
+689 
-700 KTKSI
+700 
-705 GTMQMWCRIMQH
+705 
-717 VGGYLGVFP
+717 
-726 LVSHDAVQRR
+726 
-736 ISVKPGNI
+736 
-744 MEAGVS
+744 
-750 ESNFQTVE
+750 
-758 PFSSILSR
+758 
-766 CRDMMTRLWSWIG
+766 
-779 LIATG
+779 
-784 TMRQVISVL
+784 
-793 LRGRRIYITEDR
+793 
-805 LGTCSRS
+805 
-812 STISEKI
+812 
-819 KPCLRGV
+819 
-826 SVPSNTNYIQKV
+826 
-838 YDLKNCGPNNRFL
+838 
-851 IRQEGTV
+851 
-858 LMVHNCGY
+858 CGY
-866 GVGHTKYS
+866 GVGHHKFINS
-874 NTLLRQGI
+874 LLRQGI

-968 GLRVER
+968 GLRAER
-974 NDRGKWQFLYDTYKG
+974 NDRGKWQFVYDTYKG

>member
-29 EYVRNENFAPQL
+29 EYVRNEKFTPQL
-41 CAFAMSNGACCV
+41 CAFTLSNGSCCV
-53 DCFAVE
+53 DCSVVE

-95 FHPRKI
+95 FHPQKI
-101 WDTIAMMRWTGLSR
+101 YDTIAMMRWTGLSR

-129 NGHKAAGTV
+129 NGNKAAGTV

-146 DDFTPEERMFFIQYC
+146 DDFTPEERAFFIQYC
-161 KDDAAQCY
+161 KDDAGQCY
-169 QNAQAMLPYMTPDAL
+169 QNAQDMLPYMTPDAL

-213 DAAAD
+213 DNAAD

-223 LMSMFSFQTNADML
+223 LMSMFSFKTNADML

-242 ADKFAVMLRSLGVE
+242 ADKFASMLRSLGIE

-265 TKTKREKLQLAADAG
+265 TKTKREKLQLAANAG

-392 LRQAIKVPEG
+392 LRQAIKVPKG
-402 QVVVAC
+402 KVVVAC
-408 DSAQIEARGLAFV
+408 DSSQIEARGLAFV

-448 PWQDIKAGAKAGDKK
+448 PWQDIKAGAKSGDKT
-463 MKMYRNTGKTG
+463 MEMYRNTGKTG
-474 ILSCLA
+474 ILSC
-480 GTVEVLTN
+480 
-488 TGWKRIDTVSVND
+488 
-501 KVWDGVSWVK
+501 
-511 HEGLI
+511 
-516 CNGWRNTIN
+516 
-525 VAGIDMTPDHLVFDG
+525 
-540 SSWKMAVE
+540 
-548 LLGEPRYLKSA
+548 
-559 TEWAS
+559 
-564 ASYETV
+564 
-570 LLTHQKDIAPYG
+570 
-582 FSPHVLTAAPN
+582 
-593 AGIEAMPWLMERLAS
+593 
-608 CARTARHETLSILQ
+608 
-622 VLRGVLKTLKSVP
+622 
-635 SLANSQFLTTTVTNT
+635 
-650 LMPTAKNVQSTVHW
+650 
-664 CSALA
+664 
-669 GLNHIGYCN
+669 GY
-678 PICVTDGPQDV
+678 
-689 MLVQRRKQEQH
+689 
-700 KTKSI
+700 S
-705 GTMQMWCRIMQH
+705 
-717 VGGYLGVFP
+717 
-726 LVSHDAVQRR
+726 
-736 ISVKPGNI
+736 
-744 MEAGVS
+744 
-750 ESNFQTVE
+750 
-758 PFSSILSR
+758 
-766 CRDMMTRLWSWIG
+766 
-779 LIATG
+779 
-784 TMRQVISVL
+784 
-793 LRGRRIYITEDR
+793 
-805 LGTCSRS
+805 
-812 STISEKI
+812 
-819 KPCLRGV
+819 
-826 SVPSNTNYIQKV
+826 
-838 YDLKNCGPNNRFL
+838 
-851 IRQEGTV
+851 
-858 LMVHNCGY
+858 
-866 GVGHTKYS
+866 VGHHKYS

-968 GLRVER
+968 GLRAER

-1038 ASVVPEEQGEYV
+1038 ASVVPEEQGDYV
-1050 KQQMLHYMSM
+1050 KQQMLHYMSI

-1074 EIGTTFEIV
+1074 KIWTTFEIV

>member
-29 EYVRNENFAPQL
+29 EYVRNEKFTPQL
-41 CAFAMSNGACCV
+41 CAFALSNGSCCV
-53 DCFAVE
+53 DCSVVE
-59 HERLRTTFEN
+59 HARLQTTFEN

-95 FHPRKI
+95 FHPRQI

-161 KDDAAQCY
+161 KDDAGQCY
-169 QNAQAMLPYMTPDAL
+169 QNALDMLPYMTPDAL

-223 LMSMFSFQTNADML
+223 LMAMFSFQSNADML

-242 ADKFAVMLRSLGVE
+242 ADKFAGMLRSLGIE

-312 PDPRVALLVRTR
+312 PDPRVAMLVRTR

-402 QVVVAC
+402 HVVVAC

-433 GRDPYSELAETIFGV
+433 GRDPYSELAETIFGI
-448 PWQDIKAGAKAGDKK
+448 PWQDIKAGAKSGDKK

-474 ILSCLA
+474 ILSC
-480 GTVEVLTN
+480 
-488 TGWKRIDTVSVND
+488 
-501 KVWDGVSWVK
+501 
-511 HEGLI
+511 
-516 CNGWRNTIN
+516 
-525 VAGIDMTPDHLVFDG
+525 
-540 SSWKMAVE
+540 
-548 LLGEPRYLKSA
+548 
-559 TEWAS
+559 
-564 ASYETV
+564 
-570 LLTHQKDIAPYG
+570 
-582 FSPHVLTAAPN
+582 
-593 AGIEAMPWLMERLAS
+593 
-608 CARTARHETLSILQ
+608 
-622 VLRGVLKTLKSVP
+622 
-635 SLANSQFLTTTVTNT
+635 
-650 LMPTAKNVQSTVHW
+650 
-664 CSALA
+664 
-669 GLNHIGYCN
+669 
-678 PICVTDGPQDV
+678 
-689 MLVQRRKQEQH
+689 
-700 KTKSI
+700 
-705 GTMQMWCRIMQH
+705 
-717 VGGYLGVFP
+717 
-726 LVSHDAVQRR
+726 
-736 ISVKPGNI
+736 
-744 MEAGVS
+744 
-750 ESNFQTVE
+750 
-758 PFSSILSR
+758 
-766 CRDMMTRLWSWIG
+766 
-779 LIATG
+779 
-784 TMRQVISVL
+784 
-793 LRGRRIYITEDR
+793 
-805 LGTCSRS
+805 
-812 STISEKI
+812 
-819 KPCLRGV
+819 
-826 SVPSNTNYIQKV
+826 
-838 YDLKNCGPNNRFL
+838 
-851 IRQEGTV
+851 
-858 LMVHNCGY
+858 GY
-866 GVGHTKYS
+866 GVGHVKYS

-968 GLRVER
+968 GLRAER
-974 NDRGKWQFLYDTYKG
+974 NDWGKWQFLYDTYKG
-989 ASKIPTHIYGGAFT
+989 ASKIPTHIYGGSFT

-1038 ASVVPEEQGEYV
+1038 ASVTPEEQGEYV